1 MAEKNIKISGIGDVT
16 REDFVRA
23 ITDPDK
29 FKEFADQ
36 QGWGNKRRQLAWN
49 SLHNY
54 AQGVQNGEI
63 NEINDMHQVVDDTGA
78 RTNKQE
84 KYNWIGSKFDANGAT
99 AAFMNQIAKGMQT
112 ASKPA
117 DKSLKS
123 IPSITSYLNQQ
134 WFGSNNPDW
143 ELFQKNDTLTNGVYG
158 IANRSAKIKEGLT
171 KYKNELTTN
180 GAQYNWDGV
189 DKDALYKNLD
199 AAIASSNVATYAPL
213 GITSDYISNAL
224 ATKDLS
230 TTQEQSS
237 ENDQASPSQNSNS
250 EGITDEQLLA
260 LESNKDLADLAQ
272 ANPAKRAEYIAQARE
287 RLANQI
293 TLSEQEAQRNTRAY
307 QDKIAA
313 QKQQQY
319 NQEMLNWYNSQTFKP
334 EYTAQLGSS
343 YVGTPGGGAVSTYLD
358 SLNFSD
364 KDFEMNSPRTISA
377 IATSTKFKKPEIRTV
392 KTNLGSQTVT
402 LNNKLDVLAYMLQ
415 FNAKNNPNFKRYF
428 TDVSS
433 AAGKSAGS
441 IYRINA
447 LKGADGSYVY
457 VRRNGNNYEFYRS
470 KPMDILYKEHLARK
484 HKLGGVITKFQQG
497 GAAAYN
503 AKLKQRQQ
511 QVQKAKEQQIQ
522 SQPQQ
527 PPLGR
532 SSIKSMGKNTNTLTT
547 ADKIAIGAA
556 ATDFLA
562 SFTAN
567 PIANGAGTLLTT
579 GADIASDI
587 SHGASFG
594 QAAGNAA
601 MNLGMG
607 LIGFIPG
614 LGTATKA
621 KKLKKILQVSSGAV
635 QAYFIANNFNE
646 GVKSLGKVLDGSAT
660 VQDYKNLIYGL
671 QGAKGASNSVI
682 NAAKRRGAAK
692 VIKELPDKFNAGE
705 AKYTFKNNGKETQRL
720 TQAQVKELQEKGSE
734 GVSDE
739 IKQLLN
745 GVAVKPS
752 KTIETKLGISWTKKQ
767 KPIEY
772 QYKPKGEIQ
781 KLLDDLQIQSQK
793 SSMWNPGRQ
802 DYLSMTS
809 EHNWSLPSISIGLG
823 KNSTKEVIKRGKQSS
838 KPNTTPESQP
848 TITNNPEKPLQ
859 THTITPEQ
867 QKKDIE
873 LLRKR
878 FMSEEPLPIDNATRK
893 AYEHYR
899 KRPMTDQ
906 EIKDLEAEQQIKRFM
921 RNYRKQYKPQ
931 DQVYAERRD
940 ALQKDLSERKALA
953 EDLANAQQEV
963 EQARAYTQSKIRWDE
978 GEAMAKKLPVPSARV
993 IVTPES
999 VRTQVNRQFAM
1010 SWVPDKRKPAL
1021 KGAARAKKQAM
1032 YQNLFQPPAV
1042 RQGTGSPVQHTT
1054 RKSLERLQK
1063 MQDAVQQEFLER
1075 QRKQNAI
1082 ILSPTESRQGMYQQ
1096 MFSPVLTNL
1105 DNQGRASGLRAK
1117 PSKADVKSVK
1127 SSEYKQQQKQSRQQ
1141 KATEVM
1147 EAFGNTKNNNTKG
1160 HNKNTNLPHK
1170 QSNKKKKTSRDNN
1183 IKRRQDGGVLYD
1195 YEFLKSV
1202 HAFKQGGV
1210 IKAQGGVK
1218 LNNIWAGK
1226 NQNYGYNTYLN
1237 RIFGNQDVLSWMR
1250 THYVGDNATKQYA
1263 DYVMKNVNDRN
1274 TYGVNNY
1281 NNDSTYV
1288 ANKGINT
1295 FNTGYQ
1301 NAGNTLNYILFGNN
1315 TKDYTDKKGVAYGLI
1330 NFTRPA
1336 KALATGDSYNADPSK
1351 AYIDNALGLQTYSR
1365 VASLTD
1371 PGIKTGGF
1379 GDWGKYWKEQGN
1391 TGAYYYIAPGDTSG
1405 KGQWIPTKDKTLN
1418 GYQDFEAALQETP
1431 KKDGSVT
1438 NPDIG
1443 KKSIFDKGKEYL
1455 SKLTSNPGN
1464 LYNVVETGKYLL
1476 ANKATNDIFKIKAP
1490 NFVISPK
1497 HTSYQVMDNLAQQ
1510 NAYHNRAAETVNQTS
1525 RPLTSSG
1532 QLQTAAQQESMN
1544 NANKLYLQ
1552 GNIERNTWLESQKQQ
1567 SNHAGLYN
1575 MESAVDTANAN
1586 AKQAYATRMLNEYQD
1601 PRDRL
1606 RALAT
1611 NRQNWINAL
1620 EKFNVI
1626 DPYVER
1632 KNAQQQYGLA
1642 KAQWDYQNDADVLK
1656 ASQDYQALLR
1666 QHQNDLNFN
1675 AWDTA
1680 QYKALIDAQKKAGA
1694 KYYNNMYQV
1703 YGINNPGFKYSTPTY
1718 KKKGGKFEDISKF
1731 NTKEF
1736 YNTVR
1741 HSINTA
1747 TKQGGDLGKLINTL
1761 FKKSNKK

>member
-16 REDFVRA
+16 RADFVRA

-63 NEINDMHQVVDDTGA
+63 NEINDMHQIVDDTGA

-112 ASKPA
+112 ATKPA

-123 IPSITSYLNQQ
+123 IPSVTSYLNQQ

-143 ELFQKNDTLTNGVYG
+143 KLFQKNDTLTNGVYG

-213 GITSDYISNAL
+213 GITSDYINNAL
-224 ATKDLS
+224 ATRDLS
-230 TTQEQSS
+230 ITVSDTDSTQTQTTEDDPTRGFSEEELARYNTMTPEQ
-237 ENDQASPSQNSNS
+237 
-250 EGITDEQLLA
+250 
-260 LESNKDLADLAQ
+260 
-272 ANPAKRAEYIAQARE
+272 
-287 RLANQI
+287 
-293 TLSEQEAQRNTRAY
+293 
-307 QDKIAA
+307 
-313 QKQQQY
+313 QQQY
-319 NQEMLNWYNSQTFKP
+319 LAQRQQIINLNNEEALAKNQAAIDATSKRREDEAFENWLKTNGYYSPKAQASSYVSSRLAQSSMVDSKGKKIEGPAVKSSKEFDKATNINKFSDQEWDNFIHGDLTSDIHEAYSLKNADRHTTSGIVPIKSKLDWINYNYEWLLDTGKLNNI
-334 EYTAQLGSS
+334 GDDVSS
-343 YVGTPGGGAVSTYLD
+343 YVGASKGTVWRLKNSKRNSDGTY
-358 SLNFSD
+358 
-364 KDFEMNSPRTISA
+364 M
-377 IATSTKFKKPEIRTV
+377 
-392 KTNLGSQTVT
+392 
-402 LNNKLDVLAYMLQ
+402 YMR
-415 FNAKNNPNFKRYF
+415 KR
-428 TDVSS
+428 
-433 AAGKSAGS
+433 
-441 IYRINA
+441 
-447 LKGADGSYVY
+447 
-457 VRRNGNNYEFYRS
+457 GNNLEFYRS
-470 KPMDILYKEHLARK
+470 KSWGDLRNNEYKKYISK
-484 HKLGGVITKFQQG
+484 HQWGGIFGNQ
-497 GAAAYN
+497 
-503 AKLKQRQQ
+503 AKLREQYSKDLKARQDAIKKQ
-511 QVQKAKEQQIQ
+511 KIQ

-527 PPLGR
+527 VPFGR
-532 SSIKSMGKNTNTLTT
+532 SSVKSMGKNTNTLTT

-556 ATDFLA
+556 AADFLA

-567 PIANGAGTLLTT
+567 PIANGTGTILTT
-579 GADIASDI
+579 GADLASDI

-671 QGAKGASNSVI
+671 QGAKGAVSSMANTI
-682 NAAKRRGAAK
+682 KRRGAAK
-692 VIKELPDKFNAGE
+692 AIKELPDKFNAGE
-705 AKYTFKNNGKETQRL
+705 ARYTFKSDGKETQRL

-734 GVSDE
+734 GVSNE

-745 GVAVKPS
+745 GIVVKPS
-752 KTIETKLGISWTKKQ
+752 KTIKTKLGSITWTKKQ

-772 QYKPKGEIQ
+772 QYKPKEEIQ

-793 SSMWNPGRQ
+793 SSMLNPGRQ

-823 KNSTKEVIKRGKQSS
+823 KNSVKEVIKRGKQSP
-838 KPNTTPESQP
+838 KPNVTTESQS
-848 TITNNPEKPLQ
+848 TIINNTEKPLQ
-859 THTITPEQ
+859 THNITPEQ
-867 QKKDIE
+867 QA
-873 LLRKR
+873 KR
-878 FMSEEPLPIDNATRK
+878 FMQ
-893 AYEHYR
+893 
-899 KRPMTDQ
+899 DQ
-906 EIKDLEAEQQIKRFM
+906 YKQQ
-921 RNYRKQYKPQ
+921 KPQ
-931 DQVYAERRD
+931 DQIYAERRD
-940 ALQKDLSERKALA
+940 ALQKDLSERKSLA
-953 EDLANAQQEV
+953 KDLADAQQE
-963 EQARAYTQSKIRWDE
+963 I
-978 GEAMAKKLPVPSARV
+978 
-993 IVTPES
+993 
-999 VRTQVNRQFAM
+999 
-1010 SWVPDKRKPAL
+1010 
-1021 KGAARAKKQAM
+1021 KQAM
-1032 YQNLFQPPAV
+1032 QERLFPPLAE
-1042 RQGTGSPVQHTT
+1042 RQGTGSAVQHTT
-1054 RKSLERLQK
+1054 RKSLERRRK
-1063 MQDAVQQEFLER
+1063 MQNAVQQEFLER

-1096 MFSPVLTNL
+1096 LFSPVLANL
-1105 DNQGRASGLRAK
+1105 DSQGRASGLRAK
-1117 PSKADVKSVK
+1117 PSRADVKSIK

-1141 KATEVM
+1141 KALEVM
-1147 EAFGNTKNNNTKG
+1147 EAFSNTKSNNTKG

-1202 HAFKQGGV
+1202 HAFKQGGI
-1210 IKAQGGVK
+1210 IKAQ
-1218 LNNIWAGK
+1218 
-1226 NQNYGYNTYLN
+1226 
-1237 RIFGNQDVLSWMR
+1237 S
-1250 THYVGDNATKQYA
+1250 
-1263 DYVMKNVNDRN
+1263 
-1274 TYGVNNY
+1274 
-1281 NNDSTYV
+1281 
-1288 ANKGINT
+1288 
-1295 FNTGYQ
+1295 
-1301 NAGNTLNYILFGNN
+1301 
-1315 TKDYTDKKGVAYGLI
+1315 
-1330 NFTRPA
+1330 
-1336 KALATGDSYNADPSK
+1336 
-1351 AYIDNALGLQTYSR
+1351 
-1365 VASLTD
+1365 
-1371 PGIKTGGF
+1371 GIKTGVKVNPKTTWFDAVWSQNVNHILRGLSDNNYYTWLNSMQDKHGDLHKNAGTNF
-1379 GDWGKYWKEQGN
+1379 QTTPYNDKSVGDYQNLYKTGYNGEWKDNNVGYNSLGIMHAQNLGRYDLYGNTKRTSGDWNIDANHRYKTDSSYSQITDDRRLLGRKGDFTDEQLASVTEAFKNKGYNFALGKN
-1391 TGAYYYIAPGDTSG
+1391 DYYYLSPIEKSE
-1405 KGQWIPTKDKTLN
+1405 QN
-1418 GYQDFEAALQETP
+1418 QNTP

-1455 SKLTSNPGN
+1455 AKLTSNPGN
-1464 LYNVVETGKYLL
+1464 LYNAVETGKYLL

-1490 NFVISPK
+1490 NYVISPK
-1497 HTSYQVMDNLAQQ
+1497 YTSYQVMDNLAQQ
-1510 NAYHNRAAETVNQTS
+1510 NAYHNRAAETMNQTS

-1552 GNIERNTWLESQKQQ
+1552 GNAERNTWLEGQKQQ
-1567 SNHAGLYN
+1567 SYKAGLYN

-1586 AKQAYATRMLNEYQD
+1586 AQQAYKTRMLNEYKD
-1601 PRDRL
+1601 PRDRA

-1620 EKFNVI
+1620 EEFNVI

-1642 KAQWDYQNDADVLK
+1642 KAQWDYQNDAKVLLAQQK
-1656 ASQDYQALLR
+1656 YQQLLR

-1675 AWDTA
+1675 AYDTDE
-1680 QYKALIDAQKKAGA
+1680 YRALVEAQKEAEA

-1703 YGINNPGFKYSTPTY
+1703 YGISNPGFKY
-1718 KKKGGKFEDISKF
+1718 KKGGKFEDISKF

-1736 YNTVR
+1736 YNTIR

-1747 TKQGGDLGKLINTL
+1747 TKQSGDLSKLINTL

>member
-16 REDFVRA
+16 RADFVRA

-63 NEINDMHQVVDDTGA
+63 NEINDMHQIVDDTGA

-123 IPSITSYLNQQ
+123 IPSVTSYLNQQ

-158 IANRSAKIKEGLT
+158 IANRTTKIKEGLT

-213 GITSDYISNAL
+213 GITSDYINNAL

-237 ENDQASPSQNSNS
+237 ENNQASAGQNPNS
-250 EGITDEQLLA
+250 EGLTDEQLLS

-343 YVGTPGGGAVSTYLD
+343 YVGDPGGGAGSDYLD

-364 KDFEMNSPRTISA
+364 KDFELNSPRTISS

-392 KTNLGSQTVT
+392 KTNLGNQTIT

-415 FNAKNNPNFKRYF
+415 YNAKHNPNFKRYF

-447 LKGADGSYVY
+447 LKGTDGSYVY
-457 VRRNGNNYEFYRS
+457 IRKNGNNYEFYRS
-470 KPMDILYKEHLARK
+470 KPMNILYKEHLARN
-484 HKLGGVITKFQQG
+484 HKLGGIITKFQQG
-497 GAAAYN
+497 GVAAYK
-503 AKLKQRQQ
+503 AILKQRQQ
-511 QVQKAKEQQIQ
+511 QIQKAKEQQIQ

-527 PPLGR
+527 VPFGR
-532 SSIKSMGKNTNTLTT
+532 SSVKSMGKNTNTLTT

-556 ATDFLA
+556 AADFLA

-567 PIANGAGTLLTT
+567 PITNGAGTILTT
-579 GADIASDI
+579 GADLASDI
-587 SHGASFG
+587 SHGASLG

-601 MNLGMG
+601 INLGMG

-646 GVKSLGKVLDGSAT
+646 GVKSLSKVLDGSAS

-671 QGAKGASNSVI
+671 QGVKGASNSII
-682 NAAKRRGAAK
+682 NTAKRRGAAK

-705 AKYTFKNNGKETQRL
+705 ARYTFKSNGKETQRL

-734 GVSDE
+734 GVSDK

-745 GVAVKPS
+745 GVIVKPS
-752 KTIETKLGISWTKKQ
+752 KTINTKLGVSWTKKQ
-767 KPIEY
+767 NPIEY
-772 QYKPKGEIQ
+772 QYKSKGEIQ

-809 EHNWSLPSISIGLG
+809 EHNWSLPSISIDLG
-823 KNSTKEVIKRGKQSS
+823 KNSVKEVVKRGKQSP
-838 KPNTTPESQP
+838 KPNATPESQP

-859 THTITPEQ
+859 TYNITPEQ
-867 QKKDIE
+867 QKRDIE

-878 FMSEEPLPIDNATRK
+878 FTSNEPLPIDNATRK

-899 KRPMTDQ
+899 KRPITDQ
-906 EIKDLEAEQQIKRFM
+906 EIIELEKEQRAKRSKRSALLFTQEDD
-921 RNYRKQYKPQ
+921 Y
-931 DQVYAERRD
+931 VARRI

-953 EDLANAQQEV
+953 EDLANAQREIKQAKANTQVKINLAEGN
-963 EQARAYTQSKIRWDE
+963 ARAKD
-978 GEAMAKKLPVPSARV
+978 LPIPSARV

-999 VRTQVNRQFAM
+999 VRAQANREFALN
-1010 SWVPDKRKPAL
+1010 WKPIEFKPEL
-1021 KGAARAKKQAM
+1021 KGAARSKKQAM
-1032 YQNLFQPPAV
+1032 YERIFQMPLAE
-1042 RQGTGSPVQHTT
+1042 RQGTGSAVQHTT
-1054 RKSLERLQK
+1054 RKSLERRRK
-1063 MQDAVQQEFLER
+1063 MQNAVQQEFLER

-1096 MFSPVLTNL
+1096 MFSPILTNL
-1105 DNQGRASGLRAK
+1105 DNQARAMGLRAK
-1117 PSKADVKSVK
+1117 PSKADVKSTK
-1127 SSEYKQQQKQSRQQ
+1127 SSEYKQQQKQNRQQ
-1141 KATEVM
+1141 KASEVM
-1147 EAFGNTKNNNTKG
+1147 EAFGNTKSNNTKG

-1202 HAFKQGGV
+1202 HAFKRGGV
-1210 IKAQGGVK
+1210 IKAQGG
-1218 LNNIWAGK
+1218 
-1226 NQNYGYNTYLN
+1226 
-1237 RIFGNQDVLSWMR
+1237 
-1250 THYVGDNATKQYA
+1250 
-1263 DYVMKNVNDRN
+1263 
-1274 TYGVNNY
+1274 
-1281 NNDSTYV
+1281 
-1288 ANKGINT
+1288 
-1295 FNTGYQ
+1295 
-1301 NAGNTLNYILFGNN
+1301 
-1315 TKDYTDKKGVAYGLI
+1315 
-1330 NFTRPA
+1330 
-1336 KALATGDSYNADPSK
+1336 
-1351 AYIDNALGLQTYSR
+1351 
-1365 VASLTD
+1365 
-1371 PGIKTGGF
+1371 IKTGVKVNPKTTWFDAVWSQNVNHILRGLSDDKYYTWLNSMQDKHGDLHKNAGSNF
-1379 GDWGKYWKEQGN
+1379 QTTPYNDKSVGDYQNLYKTGYNGEWKDNNIGYNSLGIMHAQNLGRYDLYGNTKRTSGDWNIDANNRYKTDSSYSQITDDRRLLGRKGDFTDEQLASVIEAFKNKGYNFALGKN
-1391 TGAYYYIAPGDTSG
+1391 DYYYLSPIEKSEQNQNT
-1405 KGQWIPTKDKTLN
+1405 T
-1418 GYQDFEAALQETP
+1418 

-1455 SKLTSNPGN
+1455 AKLTSNPGN
-1464 LYNVVETGKYLL
+1464 LYNAVETGKYLL

-1490 NFVISPK
+1490 NYVISPK

-1510 NAYHNRAAETVNQTS
+1510 NAYHSKAAETMNQTS
-1525 RPLTSSG
+1525 RPLISSG
-1532 QLQTAAQQESMN
+1532 QLQIAAQQESMN

-1552 GNIERNTWLESQKQQ
+1552 GNIERNTWLEGQKQQ
-1567 SNHAGLYN
+1567 SYKAGLYN

-1586 AKQAYATRMLNEYQD
+1586 AQQAYKTRMLNEYQD
-1601 PRDRL
+1601 PRDRA

-1620 EKFNVI
+1620 EKFNI
-1626 DPYVER
+1626 MDPYVER

-1642 KAQWDYQNDADVLK
+1642 KAQWNYQNDTKVLLAQQK
-1656 ASQDYQALLR
+1656 YQQLLR

-1675 AWDTA
+1675 AYDTDE
-1680 QYKALIDAQKKAGA
+1680 YRALVEAQKEAGA
-1694 KYYNNMYQV
+1694 RYYNDMYQV
-1703 YGINNPGFKYSTPTY
+1703 YGISNPGFKYSTPLFQ
-1718 KKKGGKFEDISKF
+1718 KKGGKFEDISKF
-1731 NTKEF
+1731 NTREF
-1736 YNTVR
+1736 YNTIR

-1747 TKQGGDLGKLINTL
+1747 TKQSGDLSKLINTL

>member
-16 REDFVRA
+16 RADFVRA

-63 NEINDMHQVVDDTGA
+63 NEINDMHQIVDDTGA

-112 ASKPA
+112 ATKPA

-230 TTQEQSS
+230 TMVA
-237 ENDQASPSQNSNS
+237 D
-250 EGITDEQLLA
+250 TDIGSVQ
-260 LESNKDLADLAQ
+260 AQ
-272 ANPAKRAEYIAQARE
+272 ATDDPTRGFSEEELARY
-287 RLANQI
+287 N
-293 TLSEQEAQRNTRAY
+293 TMTPEQQQQYLAQRNAAISLNNEKFLAQNQADINRANKEKE
-307 QDKIAA
+307 DAA
-313 QKQQQY
+313 FK
-319 NQEMLNWYNSQTFKP
+319 NWLVTNGYYSPK
-334 EYTAQLGSS
+334 AQASS
-343 YVGTPGGGAVSTYLD
+343 YVPSRLAQSSMVDSKGKRLETPAVKNAGEFD
-358 SLNFSD
+358 KAVAINKFSD
-364 KDFEMNSPRTISA
+364 QEWDNFIHGDLTSDIPKAYALKNADIRRTTNGTVA
-377 IATSTKFKKPEIRTV
+377 IKSKLDWINYNYEWLLDTGR
-392 KTNLGSQTVT
+392 
-402 LNNKLDVLAYMLQ
+402 LNNIGD
-415 FNAKNNPNFKRYF
+415 
-428 TDVSS
+428 DVSGYVG
-433 AAGKSAGS
+433 APKGTVWK
-441 IYRINA
+441 
-447 LKGADGSYVY
+447 LKNSKRNSDGTYMY
-457 VRRNGNNYEFYRS
+457 MRKRGNNLEFYRS
-470 KPMDILYKEHLARK
+470 KSWGDLRNNEYKKYISKHQWGGIFGNQAKLREQYSKDLKARQDAIK
-484 HKLGGVITKFQQG
+484 KQQQINSVERTPLRGQRDPNKIKAGQRELGNLGQLTTSDYAQLGG
-497 GAAAYN
+497 
-503 AKLKQRQQ
+503 
-511 QVQKAKEQQIQ
+511 
-522 SQPQQ
+522 
-527 PPLGR
+527 
-532 SSIKSMGKNTNTLTT
+532 
-547 ADKIAIGAA
+547 
-556 ATDFLA
+556 
-562 SFTAN
+562 
-567 PIANGAGTLLTT
+567 
-579 GADIASDI
+579 IASDI
-587 SHGASFG
+587 ASTVASFFG
-594 QAAGNAA
+594 PAGTIAGAGLGLVGTTAHTFADIKDPSVSKGEVITNLGTNLLFDAAGAVPILGSYGKLAKLGRVGKALQNNAKLYKVILGTVTAPGIIQSAPNAA
-601 MNLGMG
+601 SAVKKLVTDPTTITADELRDLATAVSITSG
-607 LIGFIPG
+607 LTKVAPNHDKIRTTNPNYGQNVVVHTNKGKQTISAKDYESIMDKTKNPTMRARNEA
-614 LGTATKA
+614 LEAATK
-621 KKLKKILQVSSGAV
+621 
-635 QAYFIANNFNE
+635 
-646 GVKSLGKVLDGSAT
+646 VKGIQFDNGIFHNYAPW
-660 VQDYKNLIYGL
+660 
-671 QGAKGASNSVI
+671 AKGSRWEGAYGNFFGTKFISRFNNASD
-682 NAAKRRGAAK
+682 
-692 VIKELPDKFNAGE
+692 P
-705 AKYTFKNNGKETQRL
+705 
-720 TQAQVKELQEKGSE
+720 
-734 GVSDE
+734 
-739 IKQLLN
+739 
-745 GVAVKPS
+745 
-752 KTIETKLGISWTKKQ
+752 ETKYIFRPATNTEQ
-767 KPIEY
+767 PKPA
-772 QYKPKGEIQ
+772 Q
-781 KLLDDLQIQSQK
+781 
-793 SSMWNPGRQ
+793 N
-802 DYLSMTS
+802 
-809 EHNWSLPSISIGLG
+809 
-823 KNSTKEVIKRGKQSS
+823 
-838 KPNTTPESQP
+838 QP
-848 TITNNPEKPLQ
+848 TIINNPEKPLQ

-878 FMSEEPLPIDNATRK
+878 FTSNEPLPIDNATRK

-906 EIKDLEAEQQIKRFM
+906 EIKDLEAEQQAKRFM
-921 RNYRKQYKPQ
+921 RDLYKQQKSQ
-931 DQVYAERRD
+931 DQIYAERRD
-940 ALQKDLSERKALA
+940 ALQKDISERKSLA
-953 EDLANAQQEV
+953 KDLADAQRRINIAQGNT
-963 EQARAYTQSKIRWDE
+963 RAKD
-978 GEAMAKKLPVPSARV
+978 LPVPSARV

-1032 YQNLFQPPAV
+1032 YQKLFQPLAV
-1042 RQGTGSPVQHTT
+1042 RQGTGSAIQHTT
-1054 RKSLERLQK
+1054 RKSLERRRK
-1063 MQDAVQQEFLER
+1063 MQNAVQQEFLER

-1105 DNQGRASGLRAK
+1105 DSQARAMGLRAK
-1117 PSKADVKSVK
+1117 PSRADVKSTK

-1141 KATEVM
+1141 KASEVM
-1147 EAFGNTKNNNTKG
+1147 EAFGNTKSNNTKG

-1183 IKRRQDGGVLYD
+1183 IKRRQDGGILYD

-1202 HAFKQGGV
+1202 HAFKQGGI
-1210 IKAQGGVK
+1210 IKAQ
-1218 LNNIWAGK
+1218 
-1226 NQNYGYNTYLN
+1226 
-1237 RIFGNQDVLSWMR
+1237 S
-1250 THYVGDNATKQYA
+1250 
-1263 DYVMKNVNDRN
+1263 
-1274 TYGVNNY
+1274 
-1281 NNDSTYV
+1281 
-1288 ANKGINT
+1288 
-1295 FNTGYQ
+1295 
-1301 NAGNTLNYILFGNN
+1301 
-1315 TKDYTDKKGVAYGLI
+1315 
-1330 NFTRPA
+1330 
-1336 KALATGDSYNADPSK
+1336 
-1351 AYIDNALGLQTYSR
+1351 
-1365 VASLTD
+1365 
-1371 PGIKTGGF
+1371 GIKTGVKVNPKTTWFDAVWSQNVNHILRGLSDNNYYIWLNSMQDKHGDLHKNAGTNF
-1379 GDWGKYWKEQGN
+1379 QTTPYNDKSVGDYQNLYKTGYSGEWKDNNVGYNSLGIMHAQNLGRYDLYGNTKRTSGDWNIDANHRYKTDSSYSQITDDRRLLGRKGDFTDEQLASVTEAFKNKGYNFALGKN
-1391 TGAYYYIAPGDTSG
+1391 DYYYLSPIKKSE
-1405 KGQWIPTKDKTLN
+1405 QN
-1418 GYQDFEAALQETP
+1418 QNTP

-1464 LYNVVETGKYLL
+1464 LYNAVETGKYLL

-1490 NFVISPK
+1490 NYVISPK
-1497 HTSYQVMDNLAQQ
+1497 YTSYQVMDNLAQQ
-1510 NAYHNRAAETVNQTS
+1510 NAYHNRAAETMNQTS

-1552 GNIERNTWLESQKQQ
+1552 GNAERNTWLEGQKQQ
-1567 SNHAGLYN
+1567 SYKAGLYN

-1586 AKQAYATRMLNEYQD
+1586 AQQAYKTRMLNEYQD
-1601 PRDRL
+1601 PRDRA

-1642 KAQWDYQNDADVLK
+1642 KAQWDYQNDTDVLAAQQK
-1656 ASQDYQALLR
+1656 YQQLLR

-1675 AWDTA
+1675 AYGTNE
-1680 QYKALIDAQKKAGA
+1680 YKDLVNKQKIAGA

-1703 YGINNPGFKYSTPTY
+1703 YGISNPGFKY
-1718 KKKGGKFEDISKF
+1718 KKGGKFEDISKF

-1736 YNTVR
+1736 YNTIR

-1747 TKQGGDLGKLINTL
+1747 TKQSGDLSKLINTL

>member
-16 REDFVRA
+16 RADFVRA

-63 NEINDMHQVVDDTGA
+63 NEINDMHQIVDDTGA

-112 ASKPA
+112 DSKSA
-117 DKSLKS
+117 NKSLKS
-123 IPSITSYLNQQ
+123 IPSVTSYLNQQ
-134 WFGSNNPDW
+134 WFGSNSPDW

-213 GITSDYISNAL
+213 GITSDYINNAL

-230 TTQEQSS
+230 TIVAEADTDSTQAQTADDPTRGFSEEELARYNTMTPEQ
-237 ENDQASPSQNSNS
+237 QQ
-250 EGITDEQLLA
+250 QYL
-260 LESNKDLADLAQ
+260 
-272 ANPAKRAEYIAQARE
+272 
-287 RLANQI
+287 
-293 TLSEQEAQRNTRAY
+293 AQRNAAINLNNEKFLAQNQADIDRANKEKEDTAFKNWLVANGY
-307 QDKIAA
+307 YSPKA
-313 QKQQQY
+313 QA
-319 NQEMLNWYNSQTFKP
+319 T
-334 EYTAQLGSS
+334 S
-343 YVGTPGGGAVSTYLD
+343 YVPSRLVQSSMVDSKGKKIVGPAVKSGKEFD
-358 SLNFSD
+358 KAADINNFSD
-364 KDFEMNSPRTISA
+364 EQWDNFIHADLTPDIHKVYA
-377 IATSTKFKKPEIRTV
+377 
-392 KTNLGSQTVT
+392 
-402 LNNKLDVLAYMLQ
+402 LNNADRHTTSGIVPIKSKLDWINYNYEWLL
-415 FNAKNNPNFKRYF
+415 NTGKLNNIGD
-428 TDVSS
+428 DVSD
-433 AAGKSAGS
+433 
-441 IYRINA
+441 YVNA
-447 LKGADGSYVY
+447 PKGTVWRLKNSKRSSDGTYMY
-457 VRRNGNNYEFYRS
+457 MRKRGNNLEFYRS
-470 KPMDILYKEHLARK
+470 KSWSDLRNNEYKKYISKHQWGGIFGNQAKLREQYSKDLKARQDAIKSQKNLQQANSIERTPLRDQRDSNKIKAGQRELGNLGQLTATDRFQIAGIFTDIGSTVSSFFGPAGNLIGAGAGLAGTGLHAIADFNDPSVSKAEAFTNLGANLLFDAAGAVPILGSYGKLAKLGRVGRALQNNARLYKLVLGAVTAPGIIQAAPNAASAIKKLVTKPTTITADELRDLSTAVSIATGMIKVAPNHNKVRTTNPNYGQNVVVHTNKGKQTISAKDYESIMDKTKNPTMRARNEALAATTKVDGIQFDNGIFHNYAPFAR
-484 HKLGGVITKFQQG
+484 GSFWEGAYGNFFGTKFISRFN
-497 GAAAYN
+497 N
-503 AKLKQRQQ
+503 ALDPETKYIFRPAKSLKHQNS
-511 QVQKAKEQQIQ
+511 KTSK
-522 SQPQQ
+522 P
-527 PPLGR
+527 
-532 SSIKSMGKNTNTLTT
+532 
-547 ADKIAIGAA
+547 
-556 ATDFLA
+556 
-562 SFTAN
+562 
-567 PIANGAGTLLTT
+567 TT
-579 GADIASDI
+579 G
-587 SHGASFG
+587 
-594 QAAGNAA
+594 
-601 MNLGMG
+601 
-607 LIGFIPG
+607 
-614 LGTATKA
+614 
-621 KKLKKILQVSSGAV
+621 
-635 QAYFIANNFNE
+635 
-646 GVKSLGKVLDGSAT
+646 
-660 VQDYKNLIYGL
+660 QDK
-671 QGAKGASNSVI
+671 
-682 NAAKRRGAAK
+682 
-692 VIKELPDKFNAGE
+692 P
-705 AKYTFKNNGKETQRL
+705 TQ
-720 TQAQVKELQEKGSE
+720 
-734 GVSDE
+734 
-739 IKQLLN
+739 N
-745 GVAVKPS
+745 
-752 KTIETKLGISWTKKQ
+752 
-767 KPIEY
+767 
-772 QYKPKGEIQ
+772 
-781 KLLDDLQIQSQK
+781 
-793 SSMWNPGRQ
+793 
-802 DYLSMTS
+802 
-809 EHNWSLPSISIGLG
+809 
-823 KNSTKEVIKRGKQSS
+823 
-838 KPNTTPESQP
+838 QP

-859 THTITPEQ
+859 THNITPEQ

-878 FMSEEPLPIDNATRK
+878 FMSDEPLPIDNATRK

-906 EIKDLEAEQQIKRFM
+906 EIKDLEAEQQAKRFM
-921 RNYRKQYKPQ
+921 RDLYKQQKPQ
-931 DQVYAERRD
+931 DQIYAERRD

-953 EDLANAQQEV
+953 KDLADAQRRINIAQGNT
-963 EQARAYTQSKIRWDE
+963 RAKD
-978 GEAMAKKLPVPSARV
+978 LPVPSARV

-999 VRTQVNRQFAM
+999 VRTQINRQFAM

-1042 RQGTGSPVQHTT
+1042 RQGTGSAVQHTT
-1054 RKSLERLQK
+1054 RKSLERRRK
-1063 MQDAVQQEFLER
+1063 MQNAVQQEFLER

-1096 MFSPVLTNL
+1096 MFSPILTNL
-1105 DNQGRASGLRAK
+1105 DNQARAMGLRAK
-1117 PSKADVKSVK
+1117 PSKADIKSTK

-1141 KATEVM
+1141 KASEVM
-1147 EAFGNTKNNNTKG
+1147 EAFGNTKSNNTKG

-1202 HAFKQGGV
+1202 HAFKQGGI
-1210 IKAQGGVK
+1210 IKAKGGVR

-1226 NQNYGYNTYLN
+1226 NQDYGYNTYLN

-1274 TYGVNNY
+1274 TYGINNY
-1281 NNDSTYV
+1281 NNNSTYV
-1288 ANKGINT
+1288 ANEGINT

-1301 NAGNTLNYILFGNN
+1301 NAGNTLNYTLFGNN
-1315 TKDYTDKKGVAYGLI
+1315 TKDYTDKKGVAYSLI
-1330 NFTRPA
+1330 NFTRPD

-1371 PGIKTGGF
+1371 SGIKAGGF

-1405 KGQWIPTKDKTLN
+1405 KGQWIPTNDKTLN
-1418 GYQDFEAALQETP
+1418 GYQDFEAAPQETP

-1438 NPDIG
+1438 NPNIG

-1455 SKLTSNPGN
+1455 AKLTSNPGN
-1464 LYNVVETGKYLL
+1464 LYNAVETGKYLL

-1490 NFVISPK
+1490 NYVISPK

-1510 NAYHNRAAETVNQTS
+1510 NAYHSKAAETMNQTS

-1552 GNIERNTWLESQKQQ
+1552 GNAERNTWLEGQKQQ
-1567 SNHAGLYN
+1567 SYKAGLYN
-1575 MESAVDTANAN
+1575 MESAIDTANAN
-1586 AKQAYATRMLNEYQD
+1586 AQQAYKTRMLNEYQD
-1601 PRDRL
+1601 PRDRA

-1620 EKFNVI
+1620 EKFNII

-1642 KAQWDYQNDADVLK
+1642 KAQWDYQNDANVLAAQQK
-1656 ASQDYQALLR
+1656 YQQLLR

-1675 AWDTA
+1675 AYDTDEYRNLITA
-1680 QYKALIDAQKKAGA
+1680 QKEAGA

-1703 YGINNPGFKYSTPTY
+1703 YGINNPGFKY
-1718 KKKGGKFEDISKF
+1718 KKGGKFEDISKF

-1736 YNTVR
+1736 YNTIR

-1747 TKQGGDLGKLINTL
+1747 TKQSGDLSKLINTL

>member
-16 REDFVRA
+16 RADFVRA

-63 NEINDMHQVVDDTGA
+63 NEINDMHQIVDDTGA

-123 IPSITSYLNQQ
+123 IPSVTSYLNQQ

-230 TTQEQSS
+230 TMVSDADTGSAQTQSTEDDPTKGFSEEELARYNTMTPEQ
-237 ENDQASPSQNSNS
+237 
-250 EGITDEQLLA
+250 
-260 LESNKDLADLAQ
+260 
-272 ANPAKRAEYIAQARE
+272 
-287 RLANQI
+287 
-293 TLSEQEAQRNTRAY
+293 
-307 QDKIAA
+307 
-313 QKQQQY
+313 QQQY
-319 NQEMLNWYNSQTFKP
+319 LAQRQQIINLNNEEALTKNQTEIDAANKRREDEAFENWLKTNGYYSPK
-334 EYTAQLGSS
+334 AQASS
-343 YVGTPGGGAVSTYLD
+343 YVPSRLAQSSMVDSKGKRLEGPAVKSGKEFDKATNINSFTPQEWDNFIHGDLTSDIHNTY
-358 SLNFSD
+358 SLKNAD
-364 KDFEMNSPRTISA
+364 RHTTNGNVA
-377 IATSTKFKKPEIRTV
+377 IKS
-392 KTNLGSQTVT
+392 
-402 LNNKLDVLAYMLQ
+402 KLDWLNY
-415 FNAKNNPNFKRYF
+415 NFQQLLDTGKLNEIGD
-428 TDVSS
+428 DVSS
-433 AAGKSAGS
+433 YIGVSKGTVW
-441 IYRINA
+441 R
-447 LKGADGSYVY
+447 LKNSKRNSDGTYMY
-457 VRRNGNNYEFYRS
+457 MRKRGNNLEFYRS
-470 KPMDILYKEHLARK
+470 KSWGDLRNNEYKKHISKHQWGGGISSGQAKLREQYSKDLKARQDAIKSQKKMQQANSIERTPLRDQRDPNRIKAGQRELGNLGQLTGTDKLQIAGIFADIGSTVSSFAGPAGNLIGAGAGVVGTGLHAAADFNDPSVSKAEAFTNLGANLLFDAAGVVPILGSYGKLAKLGRVGRALQNNARLYKLVLGTVTAPGIIQAAPNAANAIK
-484 HKLGGVITKFQQG
+484 KLVTKPTT
-497 GAAAYN
+497 
-503 AKLKQRQQ
+503 
-511 QVQKAKEQQIQ
+511 I
-522 SQPQQ
+522 
-527 PPLGR
+527 
-532 SSIKSMGKNTNTLTT
+532 T
-547 ADKIAIGAA
+547 ADELRDLSTAVSIATGMIKVAPNHDKIRTTNPNYGKDVIVHTNKGKQTIPAKQYEAMMDKTKNPTMRDRNEALEA
-556 ATDFLA
+556 ATKVKGIQFDNGIFHNYA
-562 SFTAN
+562 PSSNN
-567 PIANGAGTLLTT
+567 PLKLEGFYGKWGIVSRLGNTSDPETKYIFRPAKTL
-579 GADIASDI
+579 
-587 SHGASFG
+587 
-594 QAAGNAA
+594 
-601 MNLGMG
+601 
-607 LIGFIPG
+607 
-614 LGTATKA
+614 
-621 KKLKKILQVSSGAV
+621 
-635 QAYFIANNFNE
+635 
-646 GVKSLGKVLDGSAT
+646 
-660 VQDYKNLIYGL
+660 KN
-671 QGAKGASNSVI
+671 QN
-682 NAAKRRGAAK
+682 
-692 VIKELPDKFNAGE
+692 
-705 AKYTFKNNGKETQRL
+705 
-720 TQAQVKELQEKGSE
+720 
-734 GVSDE
+734 
-739 IKQLLN
+739 
-745 GVAVKPS
+745 S
-752 KTIETKLGISWTKKQ
+752 KTS
-767 KPIEY
+767 KPITG
-772 QYKPKGEIQ
+772 QDKPAQ
-781 KLLDDLQIQSQK
+781 
-793 SSMWNPGRQ
+793 N
-802 DYLSMTS
+802 
-809 EHNWSLPSISIGLG
+809 
-823 KNSTKEVIKRGKQSS
+823 
-838 KPNTTPESQP
+838 QP

-859 THTITPEQ
+859 THNITPEQ
-867 QKKDIE
+867 QKRDIE

-878 FMSEEPLPIDNATRK
+878 FMSDKPLPIDNATRK

-906 EIKDLEAEQQIKRFM
+906 EIKDLEAEQQSKRFM
-921 RNYRKQYKPQ
+921 RDLYKQQKPQ
-931 DQVYAERRD
+931 DQIYAERRD
-940 ALQKDLSERKALA
+940 ALQKDLYERKSLA
-953 EDLANAQQEV
+953 KDLADAQQEIKQAKANTQFKINLA
-963 EQARAYTQSKIRWDE
+963 EGNARAKD
-978 GEAMAKKLPVPSARV
+978 LPVPSARV

-999 VRTQVNRQFAM
+999 VRTQANREFALN
-1010 SWVPDKRKPAL
+1010 WKPIEFKPEL
-1021 KGAARAKKQAM
+1021 KGAARSKKQAM
-1032 YQNLFQPPAV
+1032 YERLFPPFAE
-1042 RQGTGSPVQHTT
+1042 RQGTGSAIQHTT
-1054 RKSLERLQK
+1054 RKSLERRQK
-1063 MQDAVQQEFLER
+1063 MQNAVQQEFLER
-1075 QRKQNAI
+1075 QRRQNAI

-1105 DNQGRASGLRAK
+1105 DSQSRASGLRAK
-1117 PSKADVKSVK
+1117 PSRTDVKSVK

-1141 KATEVM
+1141 KASEVM
-1147 EAFGNTKNNNTKG
+1147 EAFGNTKSNNTKG

-1226 NQNYGYNTYLN
+1226 NQDYGYNTYLN
-1237 RIFGNQDVLSWMR
+1237 KYFNNQDVLAWMR
-1250 THYVGDNATKQYA
+1250 THYVGDDATKQYA
-1263 DYVMKNVNDRN
+1263 NYVMKNVNDRN

-1295 FNTGYQ
+1295 FNIGYQ
-1301 NAGNTLNYILFGNN
+1301 NAGNTLNYTLFGNN

-1330 NFTRPA
+1330 NFTRPD
-1336 KALATGDSYNADPSK
+1336 KALATGDSYNANPSK

-1371 PGIKTGGF
+1371 SGIKAGGF

-1418 GYQDFEAALQETP
+1418 GYQDFEAAPQETP

-1438 NPDIG
+1438 TPGIG

-1455 SKLTSNPGN
+1455 AKLTSNPGN
-1464 LYNVVETGKYLL
+1464 LYNAVETGKYLL
-1476 ANKATNDIFKIKAP
+1476 ASKATNDIFKIKAP
-1490 NFVISPK
+1490 NYVISPK

-1510 NAYHNRAAETVNQTS
+1510 NAYHSKAAEAMNQTS

-1552 GNIERNTWLESQKQQ
+1552 GNAERNTWLEGQKQQ
-1567 SNHAGLYN
+1567 SYKAGLYN

-1586 AKQAYATRMLNEYQD
+1586 AQQAYKTRLINEYQD
-1601 PRDRL
+1601 PRDRI
-1606 RALAT
+1606 RGLAT

-1642 KAQWDYQNDADVLK
+1642 KAQWDYQNDAKVLLAQQK
-1656 ASQDYQALLR
+1656 YQQLLR

-1675 AWDTA
+1675 AYDTDE
-1680 QYKALIDAQKKAGA
+1680 YRALVEAQKEAGA
-1694 KYYNNMYQV
+1694 RYYNNMYQV
-1703 YGINNPGFKYSTPTY
+1703 YGISNPGFKY
-1718 KKKGGKFEDISKF
+1718 KKGGKFEDISKF

-1736 YNTVR
+1736 YNTIR

-1747 TKQGGDLGKLINTL
+1747 TKQSGDLSKLINTL

>member
-16 REDFVRA
+16 RADFVRA

-63 NEINDMHQVVDDTGA
+63 NEINDMHQIVDDTGA

-123 IPSITSYLNQQ
+123 IPSVTSYLNQQ

-143 ELFQKNDTLTNGVYG
+143 ELFQKNDTLTNGVYD

-230 TTQEQSS
+230 TMVSDADTGSAQTQSTEDDPTKGFSEEELARYNTMTPEQ
-237 ENDQASPSQNSNS
+237 
-250 EGITDEQLLA
+250 
-260 LESNKDLADLAQ
+260 
-272 ANPAKRAEYIAQARE
+272 
-287 RLANQI
+287 
-293 TLSEQEAQRNTRAY
+293 
-307 QDKIAA
+307 
-313 QKQQQY
+313 QQQY
-319 NQEMLNWYNSQTFKP
+319 LAQRQQIINLNNEEALTKNQAEIDAANKRREDEAFENWLKTNGYYSPK
-334 EYTAQLGSS
+334 AQASS
-343 YVGTPGGGAVSTYLD
+343 YVPSRLAQSSMVDSKGKRLEGPAVKSGKEFDKATNINSFTPQEWDNFIHGDLTSDIHNTY
-358 SLNFSD
+358 SLKNAD
-364 KDFEMNSPRTISA
+364 RHTTNGNVA
-377 IATSTKFKKPEIRTV
+377 IKS
-392 KTNLGSQTVT
+392 
-402 LNNKLDVLAYMLQ
+402 KLDWLNY
-415 FNAKNNPNFKRYF
+415 NFQQLLDTGKLNEIGD
-428 TDVSS
+428 DVSS
-433 AAGKSAGS
+433 YIGASKGTVW
-441 IYRINA
+441 R
-447 LKGADGSYVY
+447 LKNSKRNSDGTYMY
-457 VRRNGNNYEFYRS
+457 MRKRGNNLEFYRS
-470 KPMDILYKEHLARK
+470 KSWGDLRNNEYKKHISKHQWGGGISSGQAKLREQYSKDLKARQDAIKSQKKMQQANSIERTPLRDQRDPNRIKAGQRELGNLGQLTGTDKLQIAGIFADIGSTVSSFAGPAGNLIGAGAGVVGTGLHAAADFNDPSVSKAEAFTNLGANLLFDAAGVVPILGSYGKLAKLGRVGRALQNNARLYKLVLGTVTAPGIIQAAPNAANAIK
-484 HKLGGVITKFQQG
+484 KLVTKPTT
-497 GAAAYN
+497 
-503 AKLKQRQQ
+503 
-511 QVQKAKEQQIQ
+511 I
-522 SQPQQ
+522 
-527 PPLGR
+527 
-532 SSIKSMGKNTNTLTT
+532 T
-547 ADKIAIGAA
+547 ADELRDLSTAVSIATGMIKVAPNHDKIRTTNPNYGKDVIVHTNKGKQTIPAKQYEAMMDKTKNPTMRDRNEALEA
-556 ATDFLA
+556 ATKVKGIQFDNGIFHNYA
-562 SFTAN
+562 PSSNN
-567 PIANGAGTLLTT
+567 PFKLEGFYGKWGIVSRLGNTSDPETKYIFRPAKTL
-579 GADIASDI
+579 
-587 SHGASFG
+587 
-594 QAAGNAA
+594 
-601 MNLGMG
+601 
-607 LIGFIPG
+607 
-614 LGTATKA
+614 
-621 KKLKKILQVSSGAV
+621 
-635 QAYFIANNFNE
+635 
-646 GVKSLGKVLDGSAT
+646 
-660 VQDYKNLIYGL
+660 KN
-671 QGAKGASNSVI
+671 QN
-682 NAAKRRGAAK
+682 
-692 VIKELPDKFNAGE
+692 
-705 AKYTFKNNGKETQRL
+705 
-720 TQAQVKELQEKGSE
+720 
-734 GVSDE
+734 
-739 IKQLLN
+739 
-745 GVAVKPS
+745 S
-752 KTIETKLGISWTKKQ
+752 KTS
-767 KPIEY
+767 KPITG
-772 QYKPKGEIQ
+772 QDKPAQ
-781 KLLDDLQIQSQK
+781 
-793 SSMWNPGRQ
+793 N
-802 DYLSMTS
+802 
-809 EHNWSLPSISIGLG
+809 
-823 KNSTKEVIKRGKQSS
+823 
-838 KPNTTPESQP
+838 QP

-859 THTITPEQ
+859 THNITPEQ
-867 QKKDIE
+867 QKRDIE

-878 FMSEEPLPIDNATRK
+878 FMSDKPLPIDNATRK

-906 EIKDLEAEQQIKRFM
+906 EIKDLEAEQQSKRFM
-921 RNYRKQYKPQ
+921 RDLYKQQKPQ
-931 DQVYAERRD
+931 DQIYAERRD
-940 ALQKDLSERKALA
+940 ALQKDLSERKSLA
-953 EDLANAQQEV
+953 KDLANAQQEIKQAKANTQV
-963 EQARAYTQSKIRWDE
+963 KINLAEGNARAKD
-978 GEAMAKKLPVPSARV
+978 LPVPSARV

-999 VRTQVNRQFAM
+999 VRTQANREFALN
-1010 SWVPDKRKPAL
+1010 WKPIEFKPEL
-1021 KGAARAKKQAM
+1021 KGAARSKKQTM
-1032 YQNLFQPPAV
+1032 YERLFPPFAE
-1042 RQGTGSPVQHTT
+1042 RQGTGSAIQHTT
-1054 RKSLERLQK
+1054 RKSLERRQK
-1063 MQDAVQQEFLER
+1063 MQNAVQQEFLER
-1075 QRKQNAI
+1075 QRRQNAI

-1105 DNQGRASGLRAK
+1105 DSQGRASGLRAK
-1117 PSKADVKSVK
+1117 PSRADVKSTK

-1141 KATEVM
+1141 KASEVM
-1147 EAFGNTKNNNTKG
+1147 EAFGNTKSNNTKG

-1183 IKRRQDGGVLYD
+1183 IKRRQDGGILYD

-1226 NQNYGYNTYLN
+1226 NQDYGYNTYLN
-1237 RIFGNQDVLSWMR
+1237 RIFGDQDVLSWMR
-1250 THYVGDNATKQYA
+1250 THYVGDDATKQYA

-1301 NAGNTLNYILFGNN
+1301 NAGNTLNYTLFGNN

-1330 NFTRPA
+1330 NFTRPD
-1336 KALATGDSYNADPSK
+1336 KALATGDSYNANPSK

-1371 PGIKTGGF
+1371 SGIKAGGF

-1418 GYQDFEAALQETP
+1418 GYQDFEAAPQETP

-1438 NPDIG
+1438 TPGIG

-1455 SKLTSNPGN
+1455 AKLTSNPGN
-1464 LYNVVETGKYLL
+1464 LYNAVETGKYLL

-1490 NFVISPK
+1490 NYVISPK

-1510 NAYHNRAAETVNQTS
+1510 NAYHSKAAEAMNQTS

-1552 GNIERNTWLESQKQQ
+1552 GNAERNTWLEGQKEQ
-1567 SNHAGLYN
+1567 SYKAGLYN

-1586 AKQAYATRMLNEYQD
+1586 AQQAYKTRLINEYQD
-1601 PRDRL
+1601 PRDRI
-1606 RALAT
+1606 RGLAT

-1642 KAQWDYQNDADVLK
+1642 KAQWDYQNDAKVLLAQQK
-1656 ASQDYQALLR
+1656 YQQLLR

-1675 AWDTA
+1675 AFDTPE
-1680 QYKALIDAQKKAGA
+1680 YKALVEAQKEAGA

-1703 YGINNPGFKYSTPTY
+1703 YGISNPGFKY
-1718 KKKGGKFEDISKF
+1718 KKGGKFEDISKF

-1736 YNTVR
+1736 YNTIR

-1747 TKQGGDLGKLINTL
+1747 TKQSGDLSKLINTL

>member
-16 REDFVRA
+16 RADFVRA

-63 NEINDMHQVVDDTGA
+63 NEINDMHQIVDDTGA

-123 IPSITSYLNQQ
+123 IPSVTSYLNQQ

-230 TTQEQSS
+230 TMVSDADTGSAQTQSTEDDPTKGFSEEELARYNTMTPEQ
-237 ENDQASPSQNSNS
+237 
-250 EGITDEQLLA
+250 
-260 LESNKDLADLAQ
+260 
-272 ANPAKRAEYIAQARE
+272 
-287 RLANQI
+287 
-293 TLSEQEAQRNTRAY
+293 
-307 QDKIAA
+307 
-313 QKQQQY
+313 QQQY
-319 NQEMLNWYNSQTFKP
+319 LAQRQQIINLNNEEALTKNQAEIDAANKRREDEAFENWLKTNGYYSPK
-334 EYTAQLGSS
+334 AQASS
-343 YVGTPGGGAVSTYLD
+343 YVPSRLAQSSMVDSKGKRLEGPAVKIGKEFDKATNINSFTPQEWDNFIHGDLTSDIHNTY
-358 SLNFSD
+358 SLKNAD
-364 KDFEMNSPRTISA
+364 RHTTNGNVA
-377 IATSTKFKKPEIRTV
+377 IKS
-392 KTNLGSQTVT
+392 
-402 LNNKLDVLAYMLQ
+402 KLDWLNY
-415 FNAKNNPNFKRYF
+415 NFQQLLDTGKLNEIGD
-428 TDVSS
+428 DVSS
-433 AAGKSAGS
+433 YIGASKGTVW
-441 IYRINA
+441 R
-447 LKGADGSYVY
+447 LKNSKRNSDGTYMY
-457 VRRNGNNYEFYRS
+457 MRKRGNNLEFYRS
-470 KPMDILYKEHLARK
+470 KSWGDLRNNEYKKHISKHQWGGGISSGQAKLREQYSKDLKARQDAIKSQKKMQQANSIERTPLRDQRDPNRIKAGQRELGNLGQLTGTDKLQIAGIFADIGSTVSSFAGPAGNLIGAGAGVVGTGLHAAADFNDPSVSKAEAFTNLGANLLFDAAGVVPILGSYGKLAKLGRVGRALQNNARLYKLVLGTVTAPGIIQAAPNAANAIK
-484 HKLGGVITKFQQG
+484 KLVTKPTT
-497 GAAAYN
+497 
-503 AKLKQRQQ
+503 
-511 QVQKAKEQQIQ
+511 I
-522 SQPQQ
+522 
-527 PPLGR
+527 
-532 SSIKSMGKNTNTLTT
+532 T
-547 ADKIAIGAA
+547 ADELRDLSTAVSIATGMIKVAPNHDKIRTTNPNYGKDVIVHTNKGKQTIPAKQYEAMMDKTKNPTMRDRNEALEA
-556 ATDFLA
+556 ATKVKGIQFDNGIFHNYA
-562 SFTAN
+562 PSSNN
-567 PIANGAGTLLTT
+567 PLKLEGFYGKWGIVSRLGNTSDPETKYIFRPAKTL
-579 GADIASDI
+579 
-587 SHGASFG
+587 
-594 QAAGNAA
+594 
-601 MNLGMG
+601 
-607 LIGFIPG
+607 
-614 LGTATKA
+614 
-621 KKLKKILQVSSGAV
+621 
-635 QAYFIANNFNE
+635 
-646 GVKSLGKVLDGSAT
+646 
-660 VQDYKNLIYGL
+660 KN
-671 QGAKGASNSVI
+671 QN
-682 NAAKRRGAAK
+682 
-692 VIKELPDKFNAGE
+692 
-705 AKYTFKNNGKETQRL
+705 
-720 TQAQVKELQEKGSE
+720 
-734 GVSDE
+734 
-739 IKQLLN
+739 
-745 GVAVKPS
+745 S
-752 KTIETKLGISWTKKQ
+752 KTS
-767 KPIEY
+767 KPITG
-772 QYKPKGEIQ
+772 QDKPAQ
-781 KLLDDLQIQSQK
+781 
-793 SSMWNPGRQ
+793 N
-802 DYLSMTS
+802 
-809 EHNWSLPSISIGLG
+809 
-823 KNSTKEVIKRGKQSS
+823 
-838 KPNTTPESQP
+838 QP

-859 THTITPEQ
+859 THNITPEQ
-867 QKKDIE
+867 QKRDIE

-878 FMSEEPLPIDNATRK
+878 FMSDKPLPIDNATRK

-906 EIKDLEAEQQIKRFM
+906 EIKDLEAEQQSKRFM
-921 RNYRKQYKPQ
+921 RDLYKQQKPQ
-931 DQVYAERRD
+931 DQIYAERRD
-940 ALQKDLSERKALA
+940 ALQKDLYERKSLA
-953 EDLANAQQEV
+953 KDLADAQQEIKQAKANTQFKINLA
-963 EQARAYTQSKIRWDE
+963 EGNARAKD
-978 GEAMAKKLPVPSARV
+978 LPVPSARV

-999 VRTQVNRQFAM
+999 VRTQANREFALN
-1010 SWVPDKRKPAL
+1010 WKPIEFKPEL
-1021 KGAARAKKQAM
+1021 KGAARSKKQAM
-1032 YQNLFQPPAV
+1032 YERLFPPFAE
-1042 RQGTGSPVQHTT
+1042 RQG
-1054 RKSLERLQK
+1054 
-1063 MQDAVQQEFLER
+1063 
-1075 QRKQNAI
+1075 
-1082 ILSPTESRQGMYQQ
+1082 TESRQGMYQQ

-1105 DNQGRASGLRAK
+1105 DSQGRASGLRAK
-1117 PSKADVKSVK
+1117 PSRTDVKSVK

-1141 KATEVM
+1141 KASEVM
-1147 EAFGNTKNNNTKG
+1147 EAFGNTKSNNTKG

-1226 NQNYGYNTYLN
+1226 NQDYGYNTYLN

-1250 THYVGDNATKQYA
+1250 THYVGDDATKQYA

-1301 NAGNTLNYILFGNN
+1301 NAGNTLNYTLFGNN

-1330 NFTRPA
+1330 NFTRPD
-1336 KALATGDSYNADPSK
+1336 KALATGDSYNANPSK

-1371 PGIKTGGF
+1371 SGIKAGGF

-1418 GYQDFEAALQETP
+1418 GYQDFEAAPQETP

-1438 NPDIG
+1438 TPGIG

-1455 SKLTSNPGN
+1455 AKLTSNPGN
-1464 LYNVVETGKYLL
+1464 LYNAVETGKYLL

-1490 NFVISPK
+1490 NYVISPK

-1510 NAYHNRAAETVNQTS
+1510 NAYHSKAAEAMNQTS

-1552 GNIERNTWLESQKQQ
+1552 GNAERNTWLEGQKEQ
-1567 SNHAGLYN
+1567 SYKAGLYN
-1575 MESAVDTANAN
+1575 MESAVDTANTN
-1586 AKQAYATRMLNEYQD
+1586 AQQAYKTRLINEYQD
-1601 PRDRL
+1601 PRDRI
-1606 RALAT
+1606 RGLAT

-1642 KAQWDYQNDADVLK
+1642 KAQWDYQNDSKVLLAQQK
-1656 ASQDYQALLR
+1656 YQQLLR

-1675 AWDTA
+1675 ASDTPE
-1680 QYKALIDAQKKAGA
+1680 YKALVEAQKEAGA

-1703 YGINNPGFKYSTPTY
+1703 YGISNPGFKY
-1718 KKKGGKFEDISKF
+1718 KKGGKFEDISKF

-1736 YNTVR
+1736 YNTIR

-1747 TKQGGDLGKLINTL
+1747 TKQSGDLSKLINTL

>member
-16 REDFVRA
+16 RADFVRA

-63 NEINDMHQVVDDTGA
+63 NEINDMHQIVDDTGA

-112 ASKPA
+112 DSKSA
-117 DKSLKS
+117 NKSLKS
-123 IPSITSYLNQQ
+123 IPSVTSYLNQQ

-143 ELFQKNDTLTNGVYG
+143 KLFQKNDTLTNGVYG

-213 GITSDYISNAL
+213 GITSDYINNAL

-230 TTQEQSS
+230 TMVSDADTDSTQAQVADDPTRGFSEEELARYNTMTPEQ
-237 ENDQASPSQNSNS
+237 QQ
-250 EGITDEQLLA
+250 QYL
-260 LESNKDLADLAQ
+260 
-272 ANPAKRAEYIAQARE
+272 
-287 RLANQI
+287 
-293 TLSEQEAQRNTRAY
+293 AQRNAAINLNNEKFLA
-307 QDKIAA
+307 QNQADIDKANKEKEDTAFKNWLVANGYYSPKA
-313 QKQQQY
+313 QVTSYVPSRLAQSSMVDSKGKKIEGPAVKNGKEFDKATDINKFSDEQWDNFIHADLTPDIHKVYALNNADRHTTSGIVPIKSKLDWINY
-319 NQEMLNWYNSQTFKP
+319 NYEWLLNTGKLNNI
-334 EYTAQLGSS
+334 GDDVSS
-343 YVGTPGGGAVSTYLD
+343 YVGASKGTVWRLKNSKRSSDGTY
-358 SLNFSD
+358 
-364 KDFEMNSPRTISA
+364 M
-377 IATSTKFKKPEIRTV
+377 
-392 KTNLGSQTVT
+392 
-402 LNNKLDVLAYMLQ
+402 YMR
-415 FNAKNNPNFKRYF
+415 KR
-428 TDVSS
+428 
-433 AAGKSAGS
+433 
-441 IYRINA
+441 
-447 LKGADGSYVY
+447 
-457 VRRNGNNYEFYRS
+457 GNNLEFYRS
-470 KPMDILYKEHLARK
+470 KSWGDLRNNEYKKYISK
-484 HKLGGVITKFQQG
+484 HQWGGIFGNQ
-497 GAAAYN
+497 
-503 AKLKQRQQ
+503 AKLREQYSKDLKARQDAIKKQ
-511 QVQKAKEQQIQ
+511 KIQ

-527 PPLGR
+527 APFGR
-532 SSIKSMGKNTNTLTT
+532 SSVKSMGKNTNTLTT

-556 ATDFLA
+556 AADFLA

-567 PIANGAGTLLTT
+567 PIANGAGTILTT
-579 GADIASDI
+579 GADLASDI

-635 QAYFIANNFNE
+635 QAYFIANNFKE
-646 GVKSLGKVLDGSAT
+646 GVKSLNKVLDGSAS

-671 QGAKGASNSVI
+671 QGAKGASNSII
-682 NAAKRRGAAK
+682 NTAKRRGAARA
-692 VIKELPDKFNAGE
+692 IKQLPDKFNAGE
-705 AKYTFKNNGKETQRL
+705 ARYTFKSNGKETQRL

-734 GVSDE
+734 GASE
-739 IKQLLN
+739 ETKQLLN
-745 GVAVKPS
+745 GLIIKPS
-752 KTIETKLGISWTKKQ
+752 KEKFGITWTSR
-767 KPIEY
+767 PIEY
-772 QYKPKGEIQ
+772 QYKPKEEIQ

-823 KNSTKEVIKRGKQSS
+823 KNSTKEVIKRAKQSP
-838 KPNTTPESQP
+838 KPNVTPESQP

-859 THTITPEQ
+859 THNITPEQ

-878 FMSEEPLPIDNATRK
+878 FTSNEPLPIDNATRK

-899 KRPMTDQ
+899 KKPMTDQ
-906 EIKDLEAEQQIKRFM
+906 EIKDLESSQRAKRIM
-921 RNYRKQYKPQ
+921 RNQFNPDNL
-931 DQVYAERRD
+931 DQMQAKRL

-953 EDLANAQQEV
+953 KDLENAQQEIKQAKANTQFKINIA
-963 EQARAYTQSKIRWDE
+963 EGNARAKN
-978 GEAMAKKLPVPSARV
+978 LPIPSARV

-999 VRTQVNRQFAM
+999 VRAQANREFALN
-1010 SWVPDKRKPAL
+1010 WKPIEFKPEL
-1021 KGAARAKKQAM
+1021 KGAARSKKQAM
-1032 YQNLFQPPAV
+1032 YERLFPPFAE
-1042 RQGTGSPVQHTT
+1042 RQGTGSAIQHTT
-1054 RKSLERLQK
+1054 RKSLERRRK
-1063 MQDAVQQEFLER
+1063 MQNAVQQEFLER

-1105 DNQGRASGLRAK
+1105 DNQGRDMGLRAK
-1117 PSKADVKSVK
+1117 PSRADVKSTK

-1141 KATEVM
+1141 KAFEVM
-1147 EAFGNTKNNNTKG
+1147 EAFGNTKSNNTKG

-1202 HAFKQGGV
+1202 HAFKQGGI
-1210 IKAQGGVK
+1210 IKVQGGVK

-1226 NQNYGYNTYLN
+1226 NQDYGYNTYLN
-1237 RIFGNQDVLSWMR
+1237 KYFNNQDVLSWMR

-1263 DYVMKNVNDRN
+1263 DYVMKNVNDRS
-1274 TYGVNNY
+1274 TYGINNY
-1281 NNDSTYV
+1281 NNNSTYV
-1288 ANKGINT
+1288 ANEGVNT

-1301 NAGNTLNYILFGNN
+1301 NAGNTLNYTLFGNN
-1315 TKDYTDKKGVAYGLI
+1315 TKDYTDKKGVAYSLI
-1330 NFTRPA
+1330 NFTRPN
-1336 KALATGDSYNADPSK
+1336 KALATGDSYNANPSK

-1371 PGIKTGGF
+1371 PGIKAGGF

-1418 GYQDFEAALQETP
+1418 GYQDFEAAPQKTP

-1455 SKLTSNPGN
+1455 AKLTSNPGN
-1464 LYNVVETGKYLL
+1464 LYNAVETGKYLL

-1490 NFVISPK
+1490 NYVISPK

-1510 NAYHNRAAETVNQTS
+1510 NAYHSKAAETMNQTS
-1525 RPLTSSG
+1525 RPLTASG

-1552 GNIERNTWLESQKQQ
+1552 GNTERNTWLEGQKQQ
-1567 SNHAGLYN
+1567 SYKAGLYN

-1586 AKQAYATRMLNEYQD
+1586 AQQAYKTRMLNEYQD
-1601 PRDRL
+1601 PRDRA

-1642 KAQWDYQNDADVLK
+1642 KAQWDYQNDANILAAQQK
-1656 ASQDYQALLR
+1656 YQQLLR

-1675 AWDTA
+1675 AYDTPE
-1680 QYKALIDAQKKAGA
+1680 YKALVQAQKEAGA

-1703 YGINNPGFKYSTPTY
+1703 YGISNPGFKY
-1718 KKKGGKFEDISKF
+1718 KKGGKFEDISKF

-1736 YNTVR
+1736 YNTIR

-1747 TKQGGDLGKLINTL
+1747 TKQSGDLSKLINTL

>member
-16 REDFVRA
+16 RADFVRA

-63 NEINDMHQVVDDTGA
+63 NEINDMHQIVDDTGA

-99 AAFMNQIAKGMQT
+99 AAFMNQIAKGMQNS
-112 ASKPA
+112 SKSA
-117 DKSLKS
+117 NKSLKS
-123 IPSITSYLNQQ
+123 IPSVTSYLNQQ

-158 IANRSAKIKEGLT
+158 IANRSAKIKEGLI

-213 GITSDYISNAL
+213 GITSNYINNAL
-224 ATKDLS
+224 ATRDLS

-237 ENDQASPSQNSNS
+237 ENDQASTSQNPNS
-250 EGITDEQLLA
+250 EGLTDEQLLS

-293 TLSEQEAQRNTRAY
+293 TLNEQEAQRNTRAY

-334 EYTAQLGSS
+334 EYTVQLESS
-343 YVGTPGGGAVSTYLD
+343 YVGTPGGKDPSTYLD

-364 KDFEMNSPRTISA
+364 KDFELNSPRTISS
-377 IATSTKFKKPEIRTV
+377 IVTSTKFKKPEIRTV
-392 KTNLGSQTVT
+392 KTNLGNQTVT

-415 FNAKNNPNFKRYF
+415 FNAKYNPNFKRHF

-433 AAGKSAGS
+433 TVGKSAGS

-457 VRRNGNNYEFYRS
+457 VRKNGNNYEFYRS
-470 KPMDILYKEHLARK
+470 KPMDVLYKEHLARK
-484 HKLGGVITKFQQG
+484 HKLGGIITKFQQG
-497 GAAAYN
+497 GAAAYI
-503 AKLKQRQQ
+503 AQRKQREKQI
-511 QVQKAKEQQIQ
+511 QKAKKQQIQ

-527 PPLGR
+527 VPLGR
-532 SSIKSMGKNTNTLTT
+532 SSVKSMGKNINTFTT
-547 ADKIAIGAA
+547 ADKVAVIAA
-556 ATDFLA
+556 AADFLA

-567 PIANGAGTLLTT
+567 PIANGTGTILTT

-621 KKLKKILQVSSGAV
+621 KKLKKILQVSSGAI
-635 QAYFIANNFNE
+635 QSYFIANNFKE
-646 GVKSLGKVLDGSAT
+646 GIKSLDKLRDGTAT
-660 VQDYKNLIYGL
+660 AQDYKNLIYGL
-671 QGAKGASNSVI
+671 QGAKGAVSSMANTI
-682 NAAKRRGAAK
+682 KHRGAAK
-692 VIKELPDKFNAGE
+692 AIKELPDKFNAGE
-705 AKYTFKNNGKETQRL
+705 ARYTFKNKGKETQRL

-809 EHNWSLPSISIGLG
+809 EHNWSLPNISIGLG
-823 KNSTKEVIKRGKQSS
+823 KNSVKEVVKRVKQSS
-838 KPNTTPESQP
+838 KPNTTSQKQP
-848 TITNNPEKPLQ
+848 TITNNPERPLQ

-878 FMSEEPLPIDNATRK
+878 FTSKEPLPINNATRK

-906 EIKDLEAEQQIKRFM
+906 EIIELEKEQRAKRSTRASNKDYVTYDQQNAEHRAA
-921 RNYRKQYKPQ
+921 RNKLLTSFKQKQ
-931 DQVYAERRD
+931 ADIAQ
-940 ALQKDLSERKALA
+940 
-953 EDLANAQQEV
+953 AQQEV
-963 EQARAYTQSKIRWDE
+963 RQAQYNTYLKNTIPEYIR
-978 GEAMAKKLPVPSARV
+978 V
-993 IVTPES
+993 
-999 VRTQVNRQFAM
+999 QQNRQFALN
-1010 SWVPDKRKPAL
+1010 WKPEEFKPTL

-1032 YQNLFQPPAV
+1032 Y
-1042 RQGTGSPVQHTT
+1042 
-1054 RKSLERLQK
+1054 ERLFPPI
-1063 MQDAVQQEFLER
+1063 D
-1075 QRKQNAI
+1075 
-1082 ILSPTESRQGMYQQ
+1082 
-1096 MFSPVLTNL
+1096 
-1105 DNQGRASGLRAK
+1105 
-1117 PSKADVKSVK
+1117 
-1127 SSEYKQQQKQSRQQ
+1127 
-1141 KATEVM
+1141 
-1147 EAFGNTKNNNTKG
+1147 NTKG
-1160 HNKNTNLPHK
+1160 PNTQRK

-1210 IKAQGGVK
+1210 IKAQEGVK

-1226 NQNYGYNTYLN
+1226 NQDYGYNTYLN
-1237 RIFGNQDVLSWMR
+1237 KYFNNQDVLSWMR

-1263 DYVMKNVNDRN
+1263 DYVMKNVNDRS
-1274 TYGVNNY
+1274 TYGINNY

-1315 TKDYTDKKGVAYGLI
+1315 TKDYTNKKGVAYGLI
-1330 NFTRPA
+1330 NFIRPN

-1371 PGIKTGGF
+1371 PGIKAGGF

-1405 KGQWIPTKDKTLN
+1405 KGQWIPTTDKTLN
-1418 GYQDFEAALQETP
+1418 GYQDFEAAPQETS

-1455 SKLTSNPGN
+1455 SKLASNPGN
-1464 LYNVVETGKYLL
+1464 LYNAVETGKYLL

-1490 NFVISPK
+1490 NYVISPK

-1510 NAYHNRAAETVNQTS
+1510 NAYHSKAAEIMNQTS

-1532 QLQTAAQQESMN
+1532 QLQTAAQQESIN

-1552 GNIERNTWLESQKQQ
+1552 GNAERNTWLEGQKQQ
-1567 SNHAGLYN
+1567 SYKAGLYN
-1575 MESAVDTANAN
+1575 MENAVDTANAN
-1586 AKQAYATRMLNEYQD
+1586 AQQAYRTRMLNEYQD
-1601 PRDRL
+1601 PRDRA

-1642 KAQWDYQNDADVLK
+1642 KAQWDYQNDADVLEAQQK
-1656 ASQDYQALLR
+1656 YQQLLR
-1666 QHQNDLNFN
+1666 QHQNDLNFK
-1675 AWDTA
+1675 AYDTKE
-1680 QYKALIDAQKKAGA
+1680 YKDLVNKQKIAEA

-1703 YGINNPGFKYSTPTY
+1703 YGISNPGFKYSTPLFQ
-1718 KKKGGKFEDISKF
+1718 KKGGKFEDISKF

-1736 YNTVR
+1736 YNAIR

-1747 TKQGGDLGKLINTL
+1747 TKQSGDLSKLINTL

>member
-16 REDFVRA
+16 RADFVRA

-29 FKEFADQ
+29 FREFADQ

-63 NEINDMHQVVDDTGA
+63 NEINDMHQIVDDTGA

-112 ASKPA
+112 ATKP
-117 DKSLKS
+117 DNKSLKS
-123 IPSITSYLNQQ
+123 IPSVTSYLNQQ

-158 IANRSAKIKEGLT
+158 IAKRSAKIKEGLT

-213 GITSDYISNAL
+213 GITSDYINNAL

-230 TTQEQSS
+230 TIYGQSS
-237 ENDQASPSQNSNS
+237 EDTQTPTSQNSNS
-250 EGITDEQLLA
+250 EELTDEQLLS
-260 LESNKDLADLAQ
+260 LESNKDLADLTA
-272 ANPAKRAEYIAQARE
+272 ANPTKKAEYIAQARE
-287 RLANQI
+287 RLASQI
-293 TLSEQEAQRNTRAY
+293 ALKEQEARKNTRDY

-343 YVGTPGGGAVSTYLD
+343 YVGDPRGDAGSDYLD

-364 KDFEMNSPRTISA
+364 KDFELNSPRTISS
-377 IATSTKFKKPEIRTV
+377 IATFTKFKKPEIRTV
-392 KTNLGSQTVT
+392 KTNLGNQTIT

-415 FNAKNNPNFKRYF
+415 YNAKHNPNFKRYF

-447 LKGADGSYVY
+447 LKGTDGSYVY
-457 VRRNGNNYEFYRS
+457 IRKNGNNYEFYRS
-470 KPMDILYKEHLARK
+470 KPMNILYKEHLARK
-484 HKLGGVITKFQQG
+484 HKLGGIITKFQQG
-497 GAAAYN
+497 GVAAYR
-503 AKLKQRQQ
+503 AILKQRQQ
-511 QVQKAKEQQIQ
+511 QIQKAKEQQIQ

-527 PPLGR
+527 VPFGR
-532 SSIKSMGKNTNTLTT
+532 SSVKSMGKNTNTFTT
-547 ADKIAIGAA
+547 ADKVAVITAA
-556 ATDFLA
+556 ADFLA

-567 PIANGAGTLLTT
+567 PIANGTGTILTT
-579 GADIASDI
+579 GADLASDI

-621 KKLKKILQVSSGAV
+621 KKLKKILQVSSGAI
-635 QAYFIANNFNE
+635 QAYFIANNFKE
-646 GVKSLGKVLDGSAT
+646 GIKSLDKLRDGTAT
-660 VQDYKNLIYGL
+660 AQDYKNLIYGL
-671 QGAKGASNSVI
+671 QGAKGAVSSIANTI
-682 NAAKRRGAAK
+682 KRRGAAK
-692 VIKELPDKFNAGE
+692 AIKDLPDKFNAGE
-705 AKYTFKNNGKETQRL
+705 ARYTFKNNGKETQRL

-745 GVAVKPS
+745 GVIVKPS
-752 KTIETKLGISWTKKQ
+752 ETINTKLGVSWTKKQ

-793 SSMWNPGRQ
+793 SSMINPGRQ

-823 KNSTKEVIKRGKQSS
+823 KNSVKEVIKRGKQLSRPNVVNEAPNSHS
-838 KPNTTPESQP
+838 KSE
-848 TITNNPEKPLQ
+848 
-859 THTITPEQ
+859 ITPAITKPTATTRASQ
-867 QKKDIE
+867 YSYTPGNVQPSFTPYLSKGKTY
-873 LLRKR
+873 L
-878 FMSEEPLPIDNATRK
+878 FEPST
-893 AYEHYR
+893 
-899 KRPMTDQ
+899 
-906 EIKDLEAEQQIKRFM
+906 
-921 RNYRKQYKPQ
+921 KPQ
-931 DQVYAERRD
+931 STSVNNSN
-940 ALQKDLSERKALA
+940 KP
-953 EDLANAQQEV
+953 
-963 EQARAYTQSKIRWDE
+963 TQR
-978 GEAMAKKLPVPSARV
+978 
-993 IVTPES
+993 
-999 VRTQVNRQFAM
+999 N
-1010 SWVPDKRKPAL
+1010 
-1021 KGAARAKKQAM
+1021 
-1032 YQNLFQPPAV
+1032 
-1042 RQGTGSPVQHTT
+1042 
-1054 RKSLERLQK
+1054 
-1063 MQDAVQQEFLER
+1063 
-1075 QRKQNAI
+1075 
-1082 ILSPTESRQGMYQQ
+1082 
-1096 MFSPVLTNL
+1096 
-1105 DNQGRASGLRAK
+1105 
-1117 PSKADVKSVK
+1117 
-1127 SSEYKQQQKQSRQQ
+1127 
-1141 KATEVM
+1141 
-1147 EAFGNTKNNNTKG
+1147 
-1160 HNKNTNLPHK
+1160 NKN
-1170 QSNKKKKTSRDNN
+1170 NKKKSKK
-1183 IKRRQDGGVLYD
+1183 KRKHLDGGVLYD

-1202 HAFKQGGV
+1202 HAFKQGGI
-1210 IKAQGGVK
+1210 IKAKGGVR

-1226 NQNYGYNTYLN
+1226 NQDFGYNTYLN
-1237 RIFGNQDVLSWMR
+1237 KIYQDNDMLSWMR

-1263 DYVMKNVNDRN
+1263 DYVMTNVNGRSKYHINDF
-1274 TYGVNNY
+1274 NN
-1281 NNDSTYV
+1281 NPTYV
-1288 ANKGINT
+1288 ANNNIST
-1295 FNTGYQ
+1295 FNTEFQ
-1301 NAGNTLNYILFGNN
+1301 NNGNTSNYILFGNN
-1315 TKDYTDKKGVAYGLI
+1315 TKDYTDKKGVAYKLI
-1330 NFTRPA
+1330 NFTRPN

-1371 PGIKTGGF
+1371 SGIKTGGF

-1405 KGQWIPTKDKTLN
+1405 KGQWIPTNDKTLN
-1418 GYQDFEAALQETP
+1418 GYQDFEATPQETP

-1455 SKLTSNPGN
+1455 AKLTSNPGN
-1464 LYNVVETGKYLL
+1464 LYNAVETGKYLL

-1490 NFVISPK
+1490 NYVISPK
-1497 HTSYQVMDNLAQQ
+1497 HTSYQVMDNLVQQ
-1510 NAYHNRAAETVNQTS
+1510 NAYHSKAAEIMNQTS

-1552 GNIERNTWLESQKQQ
+1552 GNAERNTWLEGQKQQ
-1567 SNHAGLYN
+1567 SYKAGLYN

-1586 AKQAYATRMLNEYQD
+1586 AQQAYKTRMLNEYQD
-1601 PRDRL
+1601 PRDRA

-1620 EKFNVI
+1620 EKFNI
-1626 DPYVER
+1626 MDPYVER

-1642 KAQWDYQNDADVLK
+1642 KAQWDYQNDAKVLLAQQK
-1656 ASQDYQALLR
+1656 YQQLLR

-1675 AWDTA
+1675 AYDTDE
-1680 QYKALIDAQKKAGA
+1680 YKALVDAQKEAGA
-1694 KYYNNMYQV
+1694 RYYNNMYQV
-1703 YGINNPGFKYSTPTY
+1703 YGISNPGFKYSTPLFQ
-1718 KKKGGKFEDISKF
+1718 KKGGKFEDISKF

-1736 YNTVR
+1736 YNTIR

-1747 TKQGGDLGKLINTL
+1747 TKQSGDLSKLINTL

>member
-16 REDFVRA
+16 REDFIRA

-78 RTNKQE
+78 RTNKKE
-84 KYNWIGSKFDANGAT
+84 KYNWVGSKFDANGAT
-99 AAFMNQIAKGMQT
+99 AAFMNQIAKGMQA

-123 IPSITSYLNQQ
+123 IPSVTSYLNQQ

-158 IANRSAKIKEGLT
+158 IADRSAKIKEGLT

-189 DKDALYKNLD
+189 DKDTLYKNLD

-230 TTQEQSS
+230 TTQEQSF
-237 ENDQASPSQNSNS
+237 ENGQASASQNSNS
-250 EGITDEQLLA
+250 EGITDEQLLS

-319 NQEMLNWYNSQTFKP
+319 NQEMLNWYNSQTFRP

-364 KDFEMNSPRTISA
+364 KDFELNSPRTISA

-392 KTNLGSQTVT
+392 KTNLGNQTIT

-415 FNAKNNPNFKRYF
+415 FNAKYNPNFKRYF

-441 IYRINA
+441 IYRIDA
-447 LKGADGSYVY
+447 LKGTDGSYVY
-457 VRRNGNNYEFYRS
+457 VRKNGNNYEFYRS

-484 HKLGGVITKFQQG
+484 HKLGGIITKFQQG

-511 QVQKAKEQQIQ
+511 QIQQMKEKQIQ
-522 SQPQQ
+522 FQPQQ
-527 PPLGR
+527 VPFGR
-532 SSIKSMGKNTNTLTT
+532 SSVKSMGKNTNTLTT

-556 ATDFLA
+556 AADFLA

-567 PIANGAGTLLTT
+567 PIANGAGTILTT

-601 MNLGMG
+601 INLGMG

-621 KKLKKILQVSSGAV
+621 KKLKKILQISSGAV

-646 GVKSLGKVLDGSAT
+646 GVKSLDKVLDGSAT

-671 QGAKGASNSVI
+671 QGAKGASNSII
-682 NAAKRRGAAK
+682 NTAKRRGAARA
-692 VIKELPDKFNAGE
+692 IKQLPDKFNSGE
-705 AKYTFKNNGKETQRL
+705 ARYTFKYKGKETQRL
-720 TQAQVKELQEKGSE
+720 TQAQVKELQEKGSA
-734 GVSDE
+734 GASDE
-739 IKQLLN
+739 TKQLLN
-745 GVAVKPS
+745 GVFVKPS
-752 KTIETKLGISWTKKQ
+752 KEKFGITWTSR
-767 KPIEY
+767 PIEY

-781 KLLDDLQIQSQK
+781 KVLDDLQIQSQK

-809 EHNWSLPSISIGLG
+809 EHNWSMPNISIGFG
-823 KNSTKEVIKRGKQSS
+823 KNSVKEVVKRAKQPP
-838 KPNTTPESQP
+838 KPNVAP
-848 TITNNPEKPLQ
+848 
-859 THTITPEQ
+859 HTLTPEQ
-867 QKKDIE
+867 QKRDIE
-873 LLRKR
+873 LLRRR
-878 FMSEEPLPIDNATRK
+878 FTSSQPLPIDNATRR
-893 AYEHYR
+893 AYEDYR

-906 EIKDLEAEQQIKRFM
+906 EIIALEKEQRAKRATRASNKDYVTYDQQNAENIAAQ
-921 RNYRKQYKPQ
+921 NELLTSLKQKQ
-931 DQVYAERRD
+931 
-940 ALQKDLSERKALA
+940 
-953 EDLANAQQEV
+953 EDVSSAQREV
-963 EQARAYTQSKIRWDE
+963 EQAKANTQVKINLAEGNARAKD
-978 GEAMAKKLPVPSARV
+978 LPVPSARTT
-993 IVTPES
+993 VTPES
-999 VRTQVNRQFAM
+999 VRAQANREFALN
-1010 SWVPDKRKPAL
+1010 WKPIEFKPEL
-1021 KGAARAKKQAM
+1021 KGAARSKKQAM
-1032 YQNLFQPPAV
+1032 YERLFPPFAE
-1042 RQGTGSPVQHTT
+1042 RQGTGSAVQHTT
-1054 RKSLERLQK
+1054 RKSLERRQK
-1063 MQDAVQQEFLER
+1063 MQNAVQQEFLER
-1075 QRKQNAI
+1075 QRKQNAL

-1117 PSKADVKSVK
+1117 PSRADVKSVK
-1127 SSEYKQQQKQSRQQ
+1127 SSEYKQQQRQSRQQ
-1141 KATEVM
+1141 KASEVM
-1147 EAFGNTKNNNTKG
+1147 EAFGNTKSNNIKG

-1226 NQNYGYNTYLN
+1226 NQDYGYNTYLN

-1250 THYVGDNATKQYA
+1250 THYIGDNATKQYA

-1281 NNDSTYV
+1281 NNDSTYI

-1301 NAGNTLNYILFGNN
+1301 NTGNTLNYILFGNN

-1379 GDWGKYWKEQGN
+1379 GDWGNYWKEQGN

-1405 KGQWIPTKDKTLN
+1405 KGQWIPTTDKTLN
-1418 GYQDFEAALQETP
+1418 GYQDFVAAP

-1438 NPDIG
+1438 TPGIG

-1455 SKLTSNPGN
+1455 AKLTSNPGN
-1464 LYNVVETGKYLL
+1464 LYNAVETGKYLL

-1490 NFVISPK
+1490 NYVISPK

-1510 NAYHNRAAETVNQTS
+1510 NAYHSKAAETVNQTS

-1552 GNIERNTWLESQKQQ
+1552 GNAERNTWLEGQKEQ
-1567 SNHAGLYN
+1567 SYKAGLYN
-1575 MESAVDTANAN
+1575 MENAVDTANIN
-1586 AKQAYATRMLNEYQD
+1586 AQQAYKTRMINEYQD
-1601 PRDRL
+1601 PRDRI
-1606 RALAT
+1606 RGLAT

-1626 DPYVER
+1626 DPYVEK

-1642 KAQWDYQNDADVLK
+1642 KAQWDYQNDANVLAAQQK
-1656 ASQDYQALLR
+1656 YQQLLR
-1666 QHQNDLNFN
+1666 QHYDDLNFS
-1675 AWDTA
+1675 AYDTPE
-1680 QYKALIDAQKKAGA
+1680 YRALVDAQKKAGA
-1694 KYYNNMYQV
+1694 KYYNDMYQI
-1703 YGINNPGFKYSTPTY
+1703 YGISNPGFKY
-1718 KKKGGKFEDISKF
+1718 KKGGKFEDISKF

-1736 YNTVR
+1736 YNTIR

-1747 TKQGGDLGKLINTL
+1747 TKQGGDLSKLINTL

>member
-16 REDFVRA
+16 RADFVRA

-63 NEINDMHQVVDDTGA
+63 NEINDMHQIVDDTGA

-112 ASKPA
+112 ATKPA

-171 KYKNELTTN
+171 KYKNELITN

-213 GITSDYISNAL
+213 GITSDYINNAL

-230 TTQEQSS
+230 TTVSDTDSTQTQTT
-237 ENDQASPSQNSNS
+237 ENDPTKGFS
-250 EGITDEQLLA
+250 EEELARYNTMTPEQ
-260 LESNKDLADLAQ
+260 
-272 ANPAKRAEYIAQARE
+272 
-287 RLANQI
+287 
-293 TLSEQEAQRNTRAY
+293 
-307 QDKIAA
+307 
-313 QKQQQY
+313 QQQY
-319 NQEMLNWYNSQTFKP
+319 LTQRNAVINLNNEKFLAQNQADIDRANKEKEDTAFKNWLVANGYYSPK
-334 EYTAQLGSS
+334 AQASS
-343 YVGTPGGGAVSTYLD
+343 YVPFRLAQSSMVDSKGKRLESPAIKNAKKYDEANKINKFGDQEWDNFIHGDLTSDIHKTYDLKNADRLTTKGTVAIKSKLD
-358 SLNFSD
+358 WINYNYKWLLD
-364 KDFEMNSPRTISA
+364 TGK
-377 IATSTKFKKPEIRTV
+377 
-392 KTNLGSQTVT
+392 
-402 LNNKLDVLAYMLQ
+402 LNNIGD
-415 FNAKNNPNFKRYF
+415 
-428 TDVSS
+428 DVSDYVH
-433 AAGKSAGS
+433 APKGTVW
-441 IYRINA
+441 R
-447 LKGADGSYVY
+447 LKNSKRNSDGTYMY
-457 VRRNGNNYEFYRS
+457 MRKRGNNLEFYRS
-470 KPMDILYKEHLARK
+470 KSWSDLRNNEYKKYISK
-484 HKLGGVITKFQQG
+484 HQWGGIFGNQ
-497 GAAAYN
+497 
-503 AKLKQRQQ
+503 AKLREQYSKDLKARQ
-511 QVQKAKEQQIQ
+511 
-522 SQPQQ
+522 
-527 PPLGR
+527 
-532 SSIKSMGKNTNTLTT
+532 
-547 ADKIAIGAA
+547 DAI
-556 ATDFLA
+556 
-562 SFTAN
+562 
-567 PIANGAGTLLTT
+567 
-579 GADIASDI
+579 
-587 SHGASFG
+587 
-594 QAAGNAA
+594 
-601 MNLGMG
+601 
-607 LIGFIPG
+607 
-614 LGTATKA
+614 
-621 KKLKKILQVSSGAV
+621 
-635 QAYFIANNFNE
+635 
-646 GVKSLGKVLDGSAT
+646 
-660 VQDYKNLIYGL
+660 
-671 QGAKGASNSVI
+671 
-682 NAAKRRGAAK
+682 
-692 VIKELPDKFNAGE
+692 
-705 AKYTFKNNGKETQRL
+705 
-720 TQAQVKELQEKGSE
+720 
-734 GVSDE
+734 
-739 IKQLLN
+739 
-745 GVAVKPS
+745 
-752 KTIETKLGISWTKKQ
+752 KKQ
-767 KPIEY
+767 KDLQANSVERTPLRGQRDLNKIKAGQRELGNLD
-772 QYKPKGEIQ
+772 QLTGTDKLQIAGIFADIGSTVSSFAGPAGNLIGAGAGVVGTGLHAAADFNDPSVSKGEAFTNLGTNLLFDAAGIVPILGSYGKLAKLGRVGRALQNNARLYKIVLGTVTAPGVIQ
-781 KLLDDLQIQSQK
+781 AAPNAASAVKKLVTNPTTITADELRDLATAVSITSGLTK
-793 SSMWNPGRQ
+793 VAPNHDKIRTTNPN
-802 DYLSMTS
+802 Y
-809 EHNWSLPSISIGLG
+809 G
-823 KNSTKEVIKRGKQSS
+823 KDVTVHTNKGKQTISAKDYESIMDKTKNPTMRARNEALAATTKVDGIQFDNGIFHNYAPFARGSFWEGAYGNFFGTKFISRFNNASDPETKYIFRPAKSLKHQNS
-838 KPNTTPESQP
+838 KTPKPTTNTEQPKPAQSQP

-859 THTITPEQ
+859 THNITPEQ
-867 QKKDIE
+867 QKRDIE

-878 FMSEEPLPIDNATRK
+878 FMSNNPLPIDNATRK

-906 EIKDLEAEQQIKRFM
+906 EIKDLEAEQQAKRFM
-921 RNYRKQYKPQ
+921 RDLNKQQKPQ
-931 DQVYAERRD
+931 DQIYAERRD
-940 ALQKDLSERKALA
+940 ALQKDLSERKSLA
-953 EDLANAQQEV
+953 KDLANAQREINI
-963 EQARAYTQSKIRWDE
+963 ARGNTR
-978 GEAMAKKLPVPSARV
+978 AKDLPIPSARI

-999 VRTQVNRQFAM
+999 VRAQANREFALN
-1010 SWVPDKRKPAL
+1010 WEPIEFKPEL
-1021 KGAARAKKQAM
+1021 KGAARSKKQAM
-1032 YQNLFQPPAV
+1032 YERLFPPFAE
-1042 RQGTGSPVQHTT
+1042 RQGTGSAVQHTT
-1054 RKSLERLQK
+1054 RKSLERRRK
-1063 MQDAVQQEFLER
+1063 MQNAVQQEFLER
-1075 QRKQNAI
+1075 QRKQNAV

-1105 DNQGRASGLRAK
+1105 DNQARAMGLRAK
-1117 PSKADVKSVK
+1117 PSRTDVKSVK
-1127 SSEYKQQQKQSRQQ
+1127 SSEYRQQQKQSRQQ
-1141 KATEVM
+1141 KASEVM
-1147 EAFGNTKNNNTKG
+1147 EAFGNTKSNNTKG

-1226 NQNYGYNTYLN
+1226 NQDYGYNTYLN

-1250 THYVGDNATKQYA
+1250 THYVGDDATKQYA

-1301 NAGNTLNYILFGNN
+1301 NAGNTLNYTLFGNN

-1336 KALATGDSYNADPSK
+1336 KALATGDSYNANPSK

-1371 PGIKTGGF
+1371 PGIKAGGF

-1418 GYQDFEAALQETP
+1418 GYQDFEAAPQETP

-1438 NPDIG
+1438 TPGIG

-1464 LYNVVETGKYLL
+1464 LYNAVETGKYLL

-1490 NFVISPK
+1490 NYVISPK

-1510 NAYHNRAAETVNQTS
+1510 NAYHSKAAEAMNQTS

-1552 GNIERNTWLESQKQQ
+1552 GNSERNTWLEGQKEQ
-1567 SNHAGLYN
+1567 SYKAGLYN

-1586 AKQAYATRMLNEYQD
+1586 AQQAYKTRMLNEYQD
-1601 PRDRL
+1601 PRDRV
-1606 RALAT
+1606 RGLAT

-1642 KAQWDYQNDADVLK
+1642 KAQWDYQNDANVLL
-1656 ASQDYQALLR
+1656 AQQRYQQLLR

-1675 AWDTA
+1675 AYDTDE
-1680 QYKALIDAQKKAGA
+1680 YKKLINAQKEAGA
-1694 KYYNNMYQV
+1694 RYYNNMYQV
-1703 YGINNPGFKYSTPTY
+1703 YGISNPGFKY
-1718 KKKGGKFEDISKF
+1718 KKGGKFEDISKF

-1747 TKQGGDLGKLINTL
+1747 TKQSGDLSKLINTL

>member
-16 REDFVRA
+16 RADFVRA

-63 NEINDMHQVVDDTGA
+63 NEINDMHQIVDDTGA

-112 ASKPA
+112 ATKPA

-189 DKDALYKNLD
+189 DKDTLYKNLD

-213 GITSDYISNAL
+213 GITSDYINNAL

-230 TTQEQSS
+230 TVV
-237 ENDQASPSQNSNS
+237 
-250 EGITDEQLLA
+250 
-260 LESNKDLADLAQ
+260 ADANTGSAQ
-272 ANPAKRAEYIAQARE
+272 AQTADDPTRGFSEEELARY
-287 RLANQI
+287 N
-293 TLSEQEAQRNTRAY
+293 TMTPEQ
-307 QDKIAA
+307 
-313 QKQQQY
+313 QQQY
-319 NQEMLNWYNSQTFKP
+319 LAQRQQIINLNNEEALAKNQAEIDAASKRREDEAFENWLKTNGYYSPKAQASSYVPSRLVQSSMVDSKGKKIEGPAVKSGKEFDKATNINKFSDQEWDNFIHGDLTSDIHEAYSLKNADRHTTSGIVPIKSKLDWINYNYEWLLDTGKLNNI
-334 EYTAQLGSS
+334 GDDVSS
-343 YVGTPGGGAVSTYLD
+343 YVGASKGTVWRLKNSKRNSDGTY
-358 SLNFSD
+358 
-364 KDFEMNSPRTISA
+364 M
-377 IATSTKFKKPEIRTV
+377 
-392 KTNLGSQTVT
+392 
-402 LNNKLDVLAYMLQ
+402 YMR
-415 FNAKNNPNFKRYF
+415 KR
-428 TDVSS
+428 
-433 AAGKSAGS
+433 
-441 IYRINA
+441 
-447 LKGADGSYVY
+447 
-457 VRRNGNNYEFYRS
+457 GNNLEFYRS
-470 KPMDILYKEHLARK
+470 KSWGDLRNNEYKKYISKHQWGGIFGNQAKLREQYSKDLKARQDAIKKQQQINSVERTPLRGQRDPNKIKAGQRELGNLGQLTGNDKVQIAGIFTDIGSTLASFA
-484 HKLGGVITKFQQG
+484 GPAGNVA
-497 GAAAYN
+497 GAAAGVVGTGLHAWADFHDPSVSKAEAFTNLGTNLLFDAAGVVPILGSYGKL
-503 AKLKQRQQ
+503 AKLGR
-511 QVQKAKEQQIQ
+511 VGKALQNNARLYKLVLGTVTAPGVIQ
-522 SQPQQ
+522 AAPNAATA
-527 PPLGR
+527 
-532 SSIKSMGKNTNTLTT
+532 IKKLVKDPATIT
-547 ADKIAIGAA
+547 ADELRDLSTAVSIATGMIKVAPNHNKVRATNPNYGKDVIVYTNKGKQTIPAKDYESIMDKTKNPTMRARNEALA
-556 ATDFLA
+556 ATTKVDGIQFDNGIFHNYA
-562 SFTAN
+562 PFARGSFWE
-567 PIANGAGTLLTT
+567 GAYGNFFGTKF
-579 GADIASDI
+579 ISRFNNASD
-587 SHGASFG
+587 
-594 QAAGNAA
+594 
-601 MNLGMG
+601 
-607 LIGFIPG
+607 PE
-614 LGTATKA
+614 TKYIFRPA
-621 KKLKKILQVSSGAV
+621 KTLKNQ
-635 QAYFIANNFNE
+635 N
-646 GVKSLGKVLDGSAT
+646 
-660 VQDYKNLIYGL
+660 
-671 QGAKGASNSVI
+671 
-682 NAAKRRGAAK
+682 
-692 VIKELPDKFNAGE
+692 
-705 AKYTFKNNGKETQRL
+705 
-720 TQAQVKELQEKGSE
+720 
-734 GVSDE
+734 
-739 IKQLLN
+739 
-745 GVAVKPS
+745 S
-752 KTIETKLGISWTKKQ
+752 KTS
-767 KPIEY
+767 KPITD
-772 QYKPKGEIQ
+772 QNKPTQ
-781 KLLDDLQIQSQK
+781 
-793 SSMWNPGRQ
+793 N
-802 DYLSMTS
+802 
-809 EHNWSLPSISIGLG
+809 
-823 KNSTKEVIKRGKQSS
+823 
-838 KPNTTPESQP
+838 QP

-859 THTITPEQ
+859 THNITPEQ
-867 QKKDIE
+867 QKRDIE

-878 FMSEEPLPIDNATRK
+878 FTSSEPLPIDNATRK

-906 EIKDLEAEQQIKRFM
+906 EIKDLEAEQQAKRFM
-921 RNYRKQYKPQ
+921 RGQYKQQKPQ
-931 DQVYAERRD
+931 DQIYAEHRD
-940 ALQKDLSERKALA
+940 ALQKDLSERKSLA
-953 EDLANAQQEV
+953 KDLANAQRGINTAQGNT
-963 EQARAYTQSKIRWDE
+963 RAKD
-978 GEAMAKKLPVPSARV
+978 LPVPSARV

-999 VRTQVNRQFAM
+999 VRTQINRQFAM

-1042 RQGTGSPVQHTT
+1042 RQGTGSAIQHTT
-1054 RKSLERLQK
+1054 RKSLERRRK
-1063 MQDAVQQEFLER
+1063 MQNAVQQEFLER

-1105 DNQGRASGLRAK
+1105 DSQGRASGLRAK
-1117 PSKADVKSVK
+1117 PSRADVKSTK

-1141 KATEVM
+1141 KASEVM
-1147 EAFGNTKNNNTKG
+1147 EAFGNTKSNNIKG

-1226 NQNYGYNTYLN
+1226 NQDYGYNTYLN
-1237 RIFGNQDVLSWMR
+1237 KYFNNQDVLAWMR

-1263 DYVMKNVNDRN
+1263 DYVMKNVNDRS

-1301 NAGNTLNYILFGNN
+1301 NAGNTLNYTLFGNN
-1315 TKDYTDKKGVAYGLI
+1315 TKDYTDKKGVAYKLI
-1330 NFTRPA
+1330 NFTRPD
-1336 KALATGDSYNADPSK
+1336 KALATGDSYNANPSK

-1371 PGIKTGGF
+1371 SGIKAGGF

-1418 GYQDFEAALQETP
+1418 GYQDFEAAPQETP

-1438 NPDIG
+1438 TPGIG

-1455 SKLTSNPGN
+1455 AKLTSNPGN
-1464 LYNVVETGKYLL
+1464 LYNAVETGKYLL

-1490 NFVISPK
+1490 NYVISPK

-1510 NAYHNRAAETVNQTS
+1510 NAYHSKAAETMNQTS

-1552 GNIERNTWLESQKQQ
+1552 GNAERNTWLEGQKQQ
-1567 SNHAGLYN
+1567 SYKAGLYN

-1586 AKQAYATRMLNEYQD
+1586 AQQAYKTRMLNEYQD
-1601 PRDRL
+1601 PRDRA

-1620 EKFNVI
+1620 EEFNVI
-1626 DPYVER
+1626 DPYVEK

-1642 KAQWDYQNDADVLK
+1642 KAQWDYQNDAKVLLAQQK
-1656 ASQDYQALLR
+1656 YQQLLR

-1675 AWDTA
+1675 AYDTDE
-1680 QYKALIDAQKKAGA
+1680 YRALVEAQKEAGA

-1703 YGINNPGFKYSTPTY
+1703 YGISNPGFKY
-1718 KKKGGKFEDISKF
+1718 KKGGKFEDISKF

-1736 YNTVR
+1736 YNTIR

-1747 TKQGGDLGKLINTL
+1747 TKQSGDLSKLINTL

>member
-1 MAEKNIKISGIGDVT
+1 
-16 REDFVRA
+16 
-23 ITDPDK
+23 
-29 FKEFADQ
+29 
-36 QGWGNKRRQLAWN
+36 
-49 SLHNY
+49 
-54 AQGVQNGEI
+54 
-63 NEINDMHQVVDDTGA
+63 
-78 RTNKQE
+78 
-84 KYNWIGSKFDANGAT
+84 
-99 AAFMNQIAKGMQT
+99 
-112 ASKPA
+112 
-117 DKSLKS
+117 
-123 IPSITSYLNQQ
+123 
-134 WFGSNNPDW
+134 
-143 ELFQKNDTLTNGVYG
+143 
-158 IANRSAKIKEGLT
+158 
-171 KYKNELTTN
+171 
-180 GAQYNWDGV
+180 
-189 DKDALYKNLD
+189 
-199 AAIASSNVATYAPL
+199 
-213 GITSDYISNAL
+213 
-224 ATKDLS
+224 
-230 TTQEQSS
+230 
-237 ENDQASPSQNSNS
+237 
-250 EGITDEQLLA
+250 
-260 LESNKDLADLAQ
+260 
-272 ANPAKRAEYIAQARE
+272 
-287 RLANQI
+287 
-293 TLSEQEAQRNTRAY
+293 
-307 QDKIAA
+307 
-313 QKQQQY
+313 
-319 NQEMLNWYNSQTFKP
+319 MLNWYNSQTFKP
-334 EYTAQLGSS
+334 EYTVQLESS
-343 YVGTPGGGAVSTYLD
+343 YVGTPGGKDPSIYLD

-364 KDFEMNSPRTISA
+364 KDFEMNSPRAISA

-392 KTNLGSQTVT
+392 KTNLGNQTVT

-415 FNAKNNPNFKRYF
+415 FNAKYNPNFKRIF

-433 AAGKSAGS
+433 AVGKSAGS

-457 VRRNGNNYEFYRS
+457 VRKNGNNYEFYRS

-484 HKLGGVITKFQQG
+484 HKLGGIITKFQQG
-497 GAAAYN
+497 GAAAYI
-503 AKLKQRQQ
+503 AQRKQRQQ
-511 QVQKAKEQQIQ
+511 QIQQMKEKQIQ

-527 PPLGR
+527 VPFGR
-532 SSIKSMGKNTNTLTT
+532 SSVKSMNKNTNTLTT

-567 PIANGAGTLLTT
+567 PIANGAGTILTT
-579 GADIASDI
+579 GADLASDI
-587 SHGASFG
+587 SHGASLG

-635 QAYFIANNFNE
+635 QAYFIANNFKE
-646 GVKSLGKVLDGSAT
+646 GVQSLSKVLDGSAT

-671 QGAKGASNSVI
+671 QGAKGASNSII
-682 NAAKRRGAAK
+682 NTAKRRGAAK

-705 AKYTFKNNGKETQRL
+705 ARYTFKNNGKETQRL

-734 GVSDE
+734 GVSNE

-745 GVAVKPS
+745 GVVVKPS
-752 KTIETKLGISWTKKQ
+752 KTIETKLGSITWTKKQ

-809 EHNWSLPSISIGLG
+809 EHNWSLPNISIGLG
-823 KNSTKEVIKRGKQSS
+823 KNSTKEVIKRAKQPSRPNIVEGTPQASPVANSHS
-838 KPNTTPESQP
+838 KP
-848 TITNNPEKPLQ
+848 K
-859 THTITPEQ
+859 ITP
-867 QKKDIE
+867 
-873 LLRKR
+873 
-878 FMSEEPLPIDNATRK
+878 T
-893 AYEHYR
+893 
-899 KRPMTDQ
+899 
-906 EIKDLEAEQQIKRFM
+906 
-921 RNYRKQYKPQ
+921 
-931 DQVYAERRD
+931 V
-940 ALQKDLSERKALA
+940 
-953 EDLANAQQEV
+953 AN
-963 EQARAYTQSKIRWDE
+963 
-978 GEAMAKKLPVPSARV
+978 PV
-993 IVTPES
+993 T
-999 VRTQVNRQFAM
+999 
-1010 SWVPDKRKPAL
+1010 
-1021 KGAARAKKQAM
+1021 
-1032 YQNLFQPPAV
+1032 
-1042 RQGTGSPVQHTT
+1042 TT
-1054 RKSLERLQK
+1054 RTPQYSYTSGKH
-1063 MQDAVQQEFLER
+1063 
-1075 QRKQNAI
+1075 
-1082 ILSPTESRQGMYQQ
+1082 
-1096 MFSPVLTNL
+1096 L
-1105 DNQGRASGLRAK
+1105 DR
-1117 PSKADVKSVK
+1117 
-1127 SSEYKQQQKQSRQQ
+1127 
-1141 KATEVM
+1141 
-1147 EAFGNTKNNNTKG
+1147 
-1160 HNKNTNLPHK
+1160 
-1170 QSNKKKKTSRDNN
+1170 
-1183 IKRRQDGGVLYD
+1183 GVL

-1226 NQNYGYNTYLN
+1226 NQDYGYNTYLN

-1250 THYVGDNATKQYA
+1250 THYVGDDATKQYA

-1301 NAGNTLNYILFGNN
+1301 NAGNTLNYTLFGNN

-1330 NFTRPA
+1330 NFTRPD
-1336 KALATGDSYNADPSK
+1336 KALATGDSYNANPSK

-1371 PGIKTGGF
+1371 SGIKAGGF

-1418 GYQDFEAALQETP
+1418 GYQDFEAAPQETP

-1438 NPDIG
+1438 TPGIG

-1464 LYNVVETGKYLL
+1464 LYNAVETGKYLL

-1490 NFVISPK
+1490 NYVISPK

-1510 NAYHNRAAETVNQTS
+1510 NAYHNKAAEAMNQTS

-1552 GNIERNTWLESQKQQ
+1552 GNAERNTWLEGQKQQ
-1567 SNHAGLYN
+1567 SYKAGLYN

-1586 AKQAYATRMLNEYQD
+1586 AQQAYKTRMLNEYQD
-1601 PRDRL
+1601 PRDRI
-1606 RALAT
+1606 RGLAT

-1642 KAQWDYQNDADVLK
+1642 KAQWDYQNNADVLAAQQK
-1656 ASQDYQALLR
+1656 YYQLLH

-1675 AWDTA
+1675 AQDTPE
-1680 QYKALIDAQKKAGA
+1680 YRALVEAQKKAGA
-1694 KYYNNMYQV
+1694 NYYNNMYQV
-1703 YGINNPGFKYSTPTY
+1703 YGISNPGFKY
-1718 KKKGGKFEDISKF
+1718 KKGGKFKDISKF

-1736 YNTVR
+1736 YNTIR

-1747 TKQGGDLGKLINTL
+1747 TKQSGDLSKLINTL

>member
-16 REDFVRA
+16 RADFVRA

-63 NEINDMHQVVDDTGA
+63 NEINDMHQIVDDTGA

-112 ASKPA
+112 ATKPT

-123 IPSITSYLNQQ
+123 IPSVTSYLNQQ

-213 GITSDYISNAL
+213 GITSDYINNAL
-224 ATKDLS
+224 ATRDLS
-230 TTQEQSS
+230 TMGADTDSTQTQTTEDDPTRGFSEEELARYNTMTPEQ
-237 ENDQASPSQNSNS
+237 
-250 EGITDEQLLA
+250 
-260 LESNKDLADLAQ
+260 
-272 ANPAKRAEYIAQARE
+272 
-287 RLANQI
+287 
-293 TLSEQEAQRNTRAY
+293 
-307 QDKIAA
+307 
-313 QKQQQY
+313 QQQY
-319 NQEMLNWYNSQTFKP
+319 LAQRQQIINLNNEEALAKNQAEIDAASKRREDEAFENWLKTNGYYSPKAQASSYVPSRLAQSSMVDSKGKKIEGPAVKSGKEFDKATNINKFSDQEWDNFIHGDLTSDIHEAYSLKNADRHTTSGIVPIKSKLDWINYNYEWLLDTGKLNNI
-334 EYTAQLGSS
+334 GDDVSS
-343 YVGTPGGGAVSTYLD
+343 YVGASKGTVWRLKNSKRNSDGTY
-358 SLNFSD
+358 
-364 KDFEMNSPRTISA
+364 M
-377 IATSTKFKKPEIRTV
+377 
-392 KTNLGSQTVT
+392 
-402 LNNKLDVLAYMLQ
+402 YMR
-415 FNAKNNPNFKRYF
+415 KR
-428 TDVSS
+428 
-433 AAGKSAGS
+433 
-441 IYRINA
+441 
-447 LKGADGSYVY
+447 
-457 VRRNGNNYEFYRS
+457 GNNLEFYRS
-470 KPMDILYKEHLARK
+470 KSWGDLRNNEYKKYISK
-484 HKLGGVITKFQQG
+484 HQWGGIFGNQ
-497 GAAAYN
+497 
-503 AKLKQRQQ
+503 AKLREQYSKDLKARQDAIKKQ
-511 QVQKAKEQQIQ
+511 KIQ

-527 PPLGR
+527 VPFGR
-532 SSIKSMGKNTNTLTT
+532 SSVKSMGENTNTLTT

-556 ATDFLA
+556 AADFLA

-567 PIANGAGTLLTT
+567 PVANGTGTILTT
-579 GADIASDI
+579 GADLASDI

-594 QAAGNAA
+594 QAARNAA

-607 LIGFIPG
+607 LVGFIPG

-635 QAYFIANNFNE
+635 QAYFIANNFKE
-646 GVKSLGKVLDGSAT
+646 GVKSLSKVLDGSAS

-671 QGAKGASNSVI
+671 QGAKGASNSII
-682 NAAKRRGAAK
+682 NTAKRRGAARA
-692 VIKELPDKFNAGE
+692 IKQLPDKFNAGE
-705 AKYTFKNNGKETQRL
+705 ARYTFKNNGKETQRL

-734 GVSDE
+734 GVPDE

-745 GVAVKPS
+745 GVAVKSS

-772 QYKPKGEIQ
+772 QYKPKEEIQ

-809 EHNWSLPSISIGLG
+809 EHDWSLPSISIGLG
-823 KNSTKEVIKRGKQSS
+823 KNSTKEVIKRAKQSPKS
-838 KPNTTPESQP
+838 NAISQSQP
-848 TITNNPEKPLQ
+848 TITNNPERPLQ
-859 THTITPEQ
+859 THNITPEQ
-867 QKKDIE
+867 QKRDIE

-878 FMSEEPLPIDNATRK
+878 FMSDKPLPIDNATRK

-906 EIKDLEAEQQIKRFM
+906 EIRDLEAEQQAKRFM
-921 RNYRKQYKPQ
+921 RDQYKQQKPQ
-931 DQVYAERRD
+931 DQIYAERRD
-940 ALQKDLSERKALA
+940 ALQKDLSERKSLA
-953 EDLANAQQEV
+953 KDLADAQQEIKQAKANTQFKINLA
-963 EQARAYTQSKIRWDE
+963 EGNARAKD
-978 GEAMAKKLPVPSARV
+978 LPIPSARV

-999 VRTQVNRQFAM
+999 VRTQANREFALN
-1010 SWVPDKRKPAL
+1010 WKPIEFKPEL
-1021 KGAARAKKQAM
+1021 KGAARSKKQAM
-1032 YQNLFQPPAV
+1032 Y
-1042 RQGTGSPVQHTT
+1042 
-1054 RKSLERLQK
+1054 ERLFPPF
-1063 MQDAVQQEFLER
+1063 AER
-1075 QRKQNAI
+1075 QRRQNAI

-1117 PSKADVKSVK
+1117 PSRADVKSTK

-1141 KATEVM
+1141 KASEVM
-1147 EAFGNTKNNNTKG
+1147 EAFGNTKSNNTKG

-1202 HAFKQGGV
+1202 HAFKQGGI
-1210 IKAQGGVK
+1210 IKAQ
-1218 LNNIWAGK
+1218 
-1226 NQNYGYNTYLN
+1226 
-1237 RIFGNQDVLSWMR
+1237 S
-1250 THYVGDNATKQYA
+1250 
-1263 DYVMKNVNDRN
+1263 
-1274 TYGVNNY
+1274 
-1281 NNDSTYV
+1281 
-1288 ANKGINT
+1288 
-1295 FNTGYQ
+1295 
-1301 NAGNTLNYILFGNN
+1301 
-1315 TKDYTDKKGVAYGLI
+1315 
-1330 NFTRPA
+1330 
-1336 KALATGDSYNADPSK
+1336 
-1351 AYIDNALGLQTYSR
+1351 
-1365 VASLTD
+1365 
-1371 PGIKTGGF
+1371 GIKTGVKVNPKTTWFDAVWSQNVNHILRGLSDNNYYTWLNSMQDKHGDLHKNAGTNF
-1379 GDWGKYWKEQGN
+1379 QTTPYNDKSVGDYQNLYKTGYNGEWKDNNVGYNSLGIMHAQNLGRYDLYGNTKRTSGDWNIDANHRYKTDSSYSQITDDRRLLGRKGDFTDEQLASVTEAFKNKGYNFALGKN
-1391 TGAYYYIAPGDTSG
+1391 DYYYLSPIEKSE
-1405 KGQWIPTKDKTLN
+1405 QN
-1418 GYQDFEAALQETP
+1418 QNTP

-1455 SKLTSNPGN
+1455 AKLTSNPGN
-1464 LYNVVETGKYLL
+1464 LYNAVETGKYLL

-1490 NFVISPK
+1490 NYVISPK
-1497 HTSYQVMDNLAQQ
+1497 YTSYQVMDNLAQQ
-1510 NAYHNRAAETVNQTS
+1510 NAYHNRAAETINQTS

-1552 GNIERNTWLESQKQQ
+1552 GNTERNIWLEGQKQQ
-1567 SNHAGLYN
+1567 SYKAGLYN

-1586 AKQAYATRMLNEYQD
+1586 AQQAYKTRMLNEYQD
-1601 PRDRL
+1601 PRDRA

-1642 KAQWDYQNDADVLK
+1642 KAQWDYQNDAKVLLAQQK
-1656 ASQDYQALLR
+1656 YQQLLR

-1675 AWDTA
+1675 AYDTDE
-1680 QYKALIDAQKKAGA
+1680 YRALVEAQKEAGA
-1694 KYYNNMYQV
+1694 RYYNNMYQV
-1703 YGINNPGFKYSTPTY
+1703 YGISNPGFKY
-1718 KKKGGKFEDISKF
+1718 KKGGKFEDISKF

-1736 YNTVR
+1736 YNTIR

-1747 TKQGGDLGKLINTL
+1747 TKQSGDLSKLINTL

>member
-16 REDFVRA
+16 RADFVRA

-63 NEINDMHQVVDDTGA
+63 NEINDMHQIVDDTGA

-123 IPSITSYLNQQ
+123 IPSVTSYLNQQ

-230 TTQEQSS
+230 TMVSDADTGSAQTQSTEDDPTKGFSEEELARYNTMTPEQ
-237 ENDQASPSQNSNS
+237 
-250 EGITDEQLLA
+250 
-260 LESNKDLADLAQ
+260 
-272 ANPAKRAEYIAQARE
+272 
-287 RLANQI
+287 
-293 TLSEQEAQRNTRAY
+293 
-307 QDKIAA
+307 
-313 QKQQQY
+313 QQQY
-319 NQEMLNWYNSQTFKP
+319 LAQRQQIINLNNEEALTKNQAEIDAANKRREDEAFENWLKTNGYYSPK
-334 EYTAQLGSS
+334 AQASS
-343 YVGTPGGGAVSTYLD
+343 YVPSRLAQSSMVDSKGKRLEGPAVKSGKEFDKATNINSFTPQEWDNFIHGDLTSDIHNTY
-358 SLNFSD
+358 SLKNAD
-364 KDFEMNSPRTISA
+364 RHTTNGNVA
-377 IATSTKFKKPEIRTV
+377 IKS
-392 KTNLGSQTVT
+392 
-402 LNNKLDVLAYMLQ
+402 KLDWLNY
-415 FNAKNNPNFKRYF
+415 NFQQLLDTGKLNEIGD
-428 TDVSS
+428 DVSS
-433 AAGKSAGS
+433 YIGASKGTVW
-441 IYRINA
+441 R
-447 LKGADGSYVY
+447 LKNSKRNSDGTYMY
-457 VRRNGNNYEFYRS
+457 MRKRGNNLEFYRS
-470 KPMDILYKEHLARK
+470 KSWGDLRNNEYKKHISKHQWGGGISSGQAKLREQYSKDLKARQDAIKSQKKMQQANSIERTPLRDQRDPNRIKAGQRELGNLGQLTGTDKLQIAGIFADIGSTVSSFAGPAGNLIGAGAGVVGTGLHAAADFNDPSVSKAEAFTNLGANLLFDAAGVVPILGSYGKLAKLGRVGRALQNNARLYKLVLGTVTAPGIIQAAPNAANAIK
-484 HKLGGVITKFQQG
+484 KLVTKPTT
-497 GAAAYN
+497 
-503 AKLKQRQQ
+503 
-511 QVQKAKEQQIQ
+511 I
-522 SQPQQ
+522 
-527 PPLGR
+527 
-532 SSIKSMGKNTNTLTT
+532 T
-547 ADKIAIGAA
+547 ADELRDLSTAVSIATGMIKVAPNHDKIRTTNPNYGKDVIVHTNKGKQTIPAKQYEAMMDKTKNPTMRDRNEALEA
-556 ATDFLA
+556 ATKVKGIQFDNGIFHNYA
-562 SFTAN
+562 PSSNN
-567 PIANGAGTLLTT
+567 PLKLEGFYGKWGIVSRLGNTSDPETKYIFRPAKTL
-579 GADIASDI
+579 
-587 SHGASFG
+587 
-594 QAAGNAA
+594 
-601 MNLGMG
+601 
-607 LIGFIPG
+607 
-614 LGTATKA
+614 
-621 KKLKKILQVSSGAV
+621 
-635 QAYFIANNFNE
+635 
-646 GVKSLGKVLDGSAT
+646 
-660 VQDYKNLIYGL
+660 KN
-671 QGAKGASNSVI
+671 QN
-682 NAAKRRGAAK
+682 
-692 VIKELPDKFNAGE
+692 
-705 AKYTFKNNGKETQRL
+705 
-720 TQAQVKELQEKGSE
+720 
-734 GVSDE
+734 
-739 IKQLLN
+739 
-745 GVAVKPS
+745 S
-752 KTIETKLGISWTKKQ
+752 KTS
-767 KPIEY
+767 KPITG
-772 QYKPKGEIQ
+772 QDKPAQ
-781 KLLDDLQIQSQK
+781 
-793 SSMWNPGRQ
+793 N
-802 DYLSMTS
+802 
-809 EHNWSLPSISIGLG
+809 
-823 KNSTKEVIKRGKQSS
+823 
-838 KPNTTPESQP
+838 QP

-859 THTITPEQ
+859 THNITPEQ
-867 QKKDIE
+867 QKRDIE

-878 FMSEEPLPIDNATRK
+878 FMSDKPLPIDNATRK

-906 EIKDLEAEQQIKRFM
+906 EIKDLEAEQQSKRFM
-921 RNYRKQYKPQ
+921 RDLYKQQKPQ
-931 DQVYAERRD
+931 DQIYAERRD
-940 ALQKDLSERKALA
+940 ALQKDLYERKSLA
-953 EDLANAQQEV
+953 KDLADAQQEIKQAKANTQFKINLA
-963 EQARAYTQSKIRWDE
+963 EGNARAKD
-978 GEAMAKKLPVPSARV
+978 LPVPSARV

-999 VRTQVNRQFAM
+999 VRTQANREFALN
-1010 SWVPDKRKPAL
+1010 WKPIEFKPEL
-1021 KGAARAKKQAM
+1021 KGAARSKKQAM
-1032 YQNLFQPPAV
+1032 YERLFPPFAE
-1042 RQGTGSPVQHTT
+1042 RQGTGSAIQHTT
-1054 RKSLERLQK
+1054 RKSLERRQK
-1063 MQDAVQQEFLER
+1063 MQNAVQQEFLER
-1075 QRKQNAI
+1075 QRRQNAI

-1105 DNQGRASGLRAK
+1105 DSQGRASGLRAK
-1117 PSKADVKSVK
+1117 PSRTDVKSVK

-1141 KATEVM
+1141 KASEVM
-1147 EAFGNTKNNNTKG
+1147 EAFGNTKSNNTKG

-1226 NQNYGYNTYLN
+1226 NQDYGYNTYLN

-1250 THYVGDNATKQYA
+1250 THYVGDDATKQYA

-1301 NAGNTLNYILFGNN
+1301 NAGNTLNYTLFGNN

-1330 NFTRPA
+1330 NFTRPD
-1336 KALATGDSYNADPSK
+1336 KALATGDSYNANPSK

-1371 PGIKTGGF
+1371 SGIKAGGF

-1418 GYQDFEAALQETP
+1418 GYQDFEAAPQETP

-1438 NPDIG
+1438 TPGIG

-1455 SKLTSNPGN
+1455 AKLTSNPGN
-1464 LYNVVETGKYLL
+1464 LYNAVETGKYLL

-1490 NFVISPK
+1490 NYVISPK

-1510 NAYHNRAAETVNQTS
+1510 NAYHSKAAEAMNQTS

-1532 QLQTAAQQESMN
+1532 QLQTSAQQESMN

-1552 GNIERNTWLESQKQQ
+1552 GNAERNTWLEGQKEQ
-1567 SNHAGLYN
+1567 SYKAGLYN

-1586 AKQAYATRMLNEYQD
+1586 AQQAYKTRLINEYQD
-1601 PRDRL
+1601 PRDRI
-1606 RALAT
+1606 RGLAT

-1642 KAQWDYQNDADVLK
+1642 KAQWDYQNDAKVLLAQQK
-1656 ASQDYQALLR
+1656 YQQLLR

-1675 AWDTA
+1675 ASDTPE
-1680 QYKALIDAQKKAGA
+1680 YKALVEAQKEAGA

-1703 YGINNPGFKYSTPTY
+1703 YGISNPGFKY
-1718 KKKGGKFEDISKF
+1718 KKGGKFEDISKF

-1736 YNTVR
+1736 YNTIR

-1747 TKQGGDLGKLINTL
+1747 TKQSGDLSKLINTL

>member
-16 REDFVRA
+16 RADFVRA

-63 NEINDMHQVVDDTGA
+63 NEINDMHQIVDDTGA

-112 ASKPA
+112 ATKPT

-123 IPSITSYLNQQ
+123 IPSVTSYLNQQ
-134 WFGSNNPDW
+134 WFGSDHPDW

-237 ENDQASPSQNSNS
+237 ENDQASTGQNSNS
-250 EGITDEQLLA
+250 EGLTDEQLLS

-287 RLANQI
+287 RLASQI
-293 TLSEQEAQRNTRAY
+293 TSSEQEAQRNTRAY

-319 NQEMLNWYNSQTFKP
+319 NQEMLNWFNSQTFKP
-334 EYTAQLGSS
+334 EYIAQLGSS

-364 KDFEMNSPRTISA
+364 KDFELNSPRTISA
-377 IATSTKFKKPEIRTV
+377 IAASTKFKKPEIRTV
-392 KTNLGSQTVT
+392 KTNLGNQTVT

-433 AAGKSAGS
+433 ATGKSAGS

-447 LKGADGSYVY
+447 LKGTDGSYVY
-457 VRRNGNNYEFYRS
+457 VRKNGNNYEFYRS

-484 HKLGGVITKFQQG
+484 HKLGGIITKFQQG

-527 PPLGR
+527 VPLGR

-556 ATDFLA
+556 AADFLA

-567 PIANGAGTLLTT
+567 PIANGAGTIFTT
-579 GADIASDI
+579 GADLASDI

-607 LIGFIPG
+607 LVGFIPG

-621 KKLKKILQVSSGAV
+621 KKLKKILQVSSGAI
-635 QAYFIANNFNE
+635 QAYFIANNFKE
-646 GVKSLGKVLDGSAT
+646 GIKSLDKLRNGSAT
-660 VQDYKNLIYGL
+660 IQDYKNLIYGL
-671 QGAKGASNSVI
+671 QGAKGAVSSMANTI
-682 NAAKRRGAAK
+682 KRRGAAK

-705 AKYTFKNNGKETQRL
+705 ARYTFKNNGKETQRL

-734 GVSDE
+734 GVSDG

-745 GVAVKPS
+745 GVAVEPS

-793 SSMWNPGRQ
+793 SSMLNPGRQ

-809 EHNWSLPSISIGLG
+809 EHNWSLPNISIGLG
-823 KNSTKEVIKRGKQSS
+823 KNSTKEVIKRAKQLSRPNIVEGTPQASPVANSHS
-838 KPNTTPESQP
+838 KPE
-848 TITNNPEKPLQ
+848 
-859 THTITPEQ
+859 ITPTVANPVTTTKTPQ
-867 QKKDIE
+867 YSYTPGNIQPSFTPYLSKGKTY
-873 LLRKR
+873 L
-878 FMSEEPLPIDNATRK
+878 FEPST
-893 AYEHYR
+893 
-899 KRPMTDQ
+899 
-906 EIKDLEAEQQIKRFM
+906 
-921 RNYRKQYKPQ
+921 KPQ
-931 DQVYAERRD
+931 STSVNNSN
-940 ALQKDLSERKALA
+940 KP
-953 EDLANAQQEV
+953 
-963 EQARAYTQSKIRWDE
+963 TQR
-978 GEAMAKKLPVPSARV
+978 
-993 IVTPES
+993 
-999 VRTQVNRQFAM
+999 N
-1010 SWVPDKRKPAL
+1010 
-1021 KGAARAKKQAM
+1021 
-1032 YQNLFQPPAV
+1032 
-1042 RQGTGSPVQHTT
+1042 
-1054 RKSLERLQK
+1054 
-1063 MQDAVQQEFLER
+1063 
-1075 QRKQNAI
+1075 
-1082 ILSPTESRQGMYQQ
+1082 
-1096 MFSPVLTNL
+1096 
-1105 DNQGRASGLRAK
+1105 
-1117 PSKADVKSVK
+1117 
-1127 SSEYKQQQKQSRQQ
+1127 
-1141 KATEVM
+1141 
-1147 EAFGNTKNNNTKG
+1147 
-1160 HNKNTNLPHK
+1160 NKN
-1170 QSNKKKKTSRDNN
+1170 NKKKSKK
-1183 IKRRQDGGVLYD
+1183 KRKHLDGGVLYD

-1210 IKAQGGVK
+1210 IKAQ
-1218 LNNIWAGK
+1218 
-1226 NQNYGYNTYLN
+1226 
-1237 RIFGNQDVLSWMR
+1237 S
-1250 THYVGDNATKQYA
+1250 
-1263 DYVMKNVNDRN
+1263 
-1274 TYGVNNY
+1274 
-1281 NNDSTYV
+1281 
-1288 ANKGINT
+1288 
-1295 FNTGYQ
+1295 
-1301 NAGNTLNYILFGNN
+1301 
-1315 TKDYTDKKGVAYGLI
+1315 
-1330 NFTRPA
+1330 
-1336 KALATGDSYNADPSK
+1336 
-1351 AYIDNALGLQTYSR
+1351 
-1365 VASLTD
+1365 
-1371 PGIKTGGF
+1371 GIKTGVKVNPKTTWFDAVWSQNVNHILRGLSDNNYYTWLNSMQDKHGDLHKNAGTNF
-1379 GDWGKYWKEQGN
+1379 QTTPYNDKSVGDYQNLYKTGYNGEWKDNNVGYNSLGIMHAQNLGRYDLYGNTKRTSGDWNIDANHRYKTDSSYSQITDDRRLLGRKGDFTDEQLASVTEAFKNKGYNFALGKN
-1391 TGAYYYIAPGDTSG
+1391 DYYYLSPIEKSE
-1405 KGQWIPTKDKTLN
+1405 QN
-1418 GYQDFEAALQETP
+1418 QNTP

-1455 SKLTSNPGN
+1455 AKLTSNPGN
-1464 LYNVVETGKYLL
+1464 LYNAVETGKYLL

-1490 NFVISPK
+1490 NYVISPK
-1497 HTSYQVMDNLAQQ
+1497 YTSYQVMDNLAQQ
-1510 NAYHNRAAETVNQTS
+1510 NAYHNKAAETVNQTS

-1552 GNIERNTWLESQKQQ
+1552 GNAERNTWLEGQKQQ
-1567 SNHAGLYN
+1567 SYKAGLYN
-1575 MESAVDTANAN
+1575 MENAVDTANAN
-1586 AKQAYATRMLNEYQD
+1586 AQQAYKTRMLNEYQD
-1601 PRDRL
+1601 PRDRA

-1642 KAQWDYQNDADVLK
+1642 KAQWDYQNDAKVLLAQQK
-1656 ASQDYQALLR
+1656 YQQLLR

-1675 AWDTA
+1675 AYDA
-1680 QYKALIDAQKKAGA
+1680 DEYRALVDAQKEAGA
-1694 KYYNNMYQV
+1694 RYYNNMYQV
-1703 YGINNPGFKYSTPTY
+1703 YGISNPGFRY
-1718 KKKGGKFEDISKF
+1718 KKGGKFEDISKF

-1736 YNTVR
+1736 YNTIR

-1747 TKQGGDLGKLINTL
+1747 TKQSGDLSKLINTL

>member
-63 NEINDMHQVVDDTGA
+63 NEINDMHQIVDDTGA
-78 RTNKQE
+78 RTNKPE

-99 AAFMNQIAKGMQT
+99 AAFMNQIAKSMQT
-112 ASKPA
+112 STKSTDKP
-117 DKSLKS
+117 LKS
-123 IPSITSYLNQQ
+123 IPSVTSYLNQQ

-143 ELFQKNDTLTNGVYG
+143 ALFQKNDTLTNGVYG

-213 GITSDYISNAL
+213 GITSDYINNAL

-230 TTQEQSS
+230 AIVVDTDTDDTQTQTQTVDDPTRGFS
-237 ENDQASPSQNSNS
+237 E
-250 EGITDEQLLA
+250 EE
-260 LESNKDLADLAQ
+260 LAQ
-272 ANPAKRAEYIAQARE
+272 YNTMTPEQQQKYLAQRQQIINLNNEEVLTKNQAKIDAVNKAKEDAAFKNWLKANGYYSPKAQATSYVSS
-287 RLANQI
+287 RLVQTSLVDSKGKRIQGPAVMNGEAFDRDHEKYKFQD
-293 TLSEQEAQRNTRAY
+293 SEWDSFIHGDLTSDTHKVWALKNADRHTTNGDVAIRSKLDWINYNY
-307 QDKIAA
+307 QWLLDTGK
-313 QKQQQY
+313 
-319 NQEMLNWYNSQTFKP
+319 LN
-334 EYTAQLGSS
+334 LIGDDVSS
-343 YVGTPGGGAVSTYLD
+343 YVDAPIGTVWRLKNSKRSSDGTYMYMR
-358 SLNFSD
+358 
-364 KDFEMNSPRTISA
+364 KR
-377 IATSTKFKKPEIRTV
+377 
-392 KTNLGSQTVT
+392 G
-402 LNNKLDVLAYMLQ
+402 NKL
-415 FNAKNNPNFKRYF
+415 
-428 TDVSS
+428 
-433 AAGKSAGS
+433 
-441 IYRINA
+441 
-447 LKGADGSYVY
+447 
-457 VRRNGNNYEFYRS
+457 EFYRS
-470 KPMDILYKEHLARK
+470 KSWNDLRNNEYKK
-484 HKLGGVITKFQQG
+484 HISKHQWGGVFGDQS
-497 GAAAYN
+497 
-503 AKLKQRQQ
+503 KLREQYSKDLKARQDAIKKQ
-511 QVQKAKEQQIQ
+511 KIQ

-527 PPLGR
+527 APFGR
-532 SSIKSMGKNTNTLTT
+532 SSVKSMGKNTNTLTT

-567 PIANGAGTLLTT
+567 PIANGVGTVLTT

-635 QAYFIANNFNE
+635 QAYFIANNFKE
-646 GVKSLGKVLDGSAT
+646 GVKSLSKVLDGSAT

-671 QGAKGASNSVI
+671 QGAKGASNSII
-682 NAAKRRGAAK
+682 NTAKRRGAAK
-692 VIKELPDKFNAGE
+692 AIKELPDKFNAGK
-705 AKYTFKNNGKETQRL
+705 ARYTFKYKGKETQRL

-734 GVSDE
+734 GVSDD

-745 GVAVKPS
+745 GVVVKPS
-752 KTIETKLGISWTKKQ
+752 KTIETKLGFSWTKKQ
-767 KPIEY
+767 NPIEY

-823 KNSTKEVIKRGKQSS
+823 KNSVKEVVKRGKQSP
-838 KPNTTPESQP
+838 KPNITPESQP
-848 TITNNPEKPLQ
+848 IITNNPEKPLQ
-859 THTITPEQ
+859 THNITPEQ
-867 QKKDIE
+867 QKRDIE

-878 FMSEEPLPIDNATRK
+878 FTSDKPLPIDNATRK
-893 AYEHYR
+893 AYEDYR

-906 EIKDLEAEQQIKRFM
+906 EIIELEKEQRAKRSK
-921 RNYRKQYKPQ
+921 RSIPLVTQEDNY
-931 DQVYAERRD
+931 AARRI
-940 ALQKDLSERKALA
+940 ALQKRKALA
-953 EDLANAQQEV
+953 KDIENAQQEIKQAKANTQV
-963 EQARAYTQSKIRWDE
+963 KINIAEGNARAKD
-978 GEAMAKKLPVPSARV
+978 LPVPSARV

-999 VRTQVNRQFAM
+999 VRAQANREFALN
-1010 SWVPDKRKPAL
+1010 WKPIEFKPEL
-1021 KGAARAKKQAM
+1021 KGAARSKKQAM
-1032 YQNLFQPPAV
+1032 YERLFPPFAE
-1042 RQGTGSPVQHTT
+1042 RQGTGRPVQHTT

-1105 DNQGRASGLRAK
+1105 DNQARAMGLRAK
-1117 PSKADVKSVK
+1117 PSKADVKSTK

-1141 KATEVM
+1141 KASEVM
-1147 EAFGNTKNNNTKG
+1147 EAFGNTKSNNTKG

-1170 QSNKKKKTSRDNN
+1170 QSNKKKKTSRDTN

-1210 IKAQGGVK
+1210 IKAQGG
-1218 LNNIWAGK
+1218 
-1226 NQNYGYNTYLN
+1226 
-1237 RIFGNQDVLSWMR
+1237 
-1250 THYVGDNATKQYA
+1250 
-1263 DYVMKNVNDRN
+1263 
-1274 TYGVNNY
+1274 
-1281 NNDSTYV
+1281 
-1288 ANKGINT
+1288 
-1295 FNTGYQ
+1295 
-1301 NAGNTLNYILFGNN
+1301 
-1315 TKDYTDKKGVAYGLI
+1315 
-1330 NFTRPA
+1330 
-1336 KALATGDSYNADPSK
+1336 
-1351 AYIDNALGLQTYSR
+1351 
-1365 VASLTD
+1365 
-1371 PGIKTGGF
+1371 IKTGVKVNPKTTWFDAVWSQNINHILRGLSDNKYYIWLNSMQDKHGDLYKNAGPNF
-1379 GDWGKYWKEQGN
+1379 QITPYNDKSVGDYQNLYKTGYNDEWKDNNIGYNSLGIMHAQNLGRYDLYGNTKRTSGDWNIDANNRYKTDSSYSQITDDRRLLGRKGDFTDEQLASITEAFKSKGYNFTLGKN
-1391 TGAYYYIAPGDTSG
+1391 DYYYLSPIEKSE
-1405 KGQWIPTKDKTLN
+1405 QN
-1418 GYQDFEAALQETP
+1418 QNTP

-1455 SKLTSNPGN
+1455 AKLTSNPGN
-1464 LYNVVETGKYLL
+1464 LYNAVETGKYLL
-1476 ANKATNDIFKIKAP
+1476 ANKATNDIAKIKMP

-1510 NAYHNRAAETVNQTS
+1510 NAYHSKAAETMNQTS

-1552 GNIERNTWLESQKQQ
+1552 GNAERNTWLEGQKQQ
-1567 SNHAGLYN
+1567 SYKAGLYN

-1586 AKQAYATRMLNEYQD
+1586 AKQAWIVKSKNDYEDARG
-1601 PRDRL
+1601 RL
-1606 RALAT
+1606 IGLAT

-1620 EKFNVI
+1620 EKFNII

-1642 KAQWDYQNDADVLK
+1642 KAQWDYQNDANVLAAQQK
-1656 ASQDYQALLR
+1656 YQQLLR
-1666 QHQNDLNFN
+1666 QHWNDLNFN
-1675 AWDTA
+1675 VYDTDE
-1680 QYKALIDAQKKAGA
+1680 YRNLINAQKKAGA
-1694 KYYNNMYQV
+1694 RYYNNMYQV
-1703 YGINNPGFKYSTPTY
+1703 YGISNPGFKYSTPLFQ
-1718 KKKGGKFEDISKF
+1718 KKGGKFEDISKF

-1736 YNTVR
+1736 YNTIR

-1747 TKQGGDLGKLINTL
+1747 TKQGGDLSKLINTL

>member
-16 REDFVRA
+16 RADFVRA

-63 NEINDMHQVVDDTGA
+63 NEINDMHQIVDDTGA

-112 ASKPA
+112 ATKPA

-123 IPSITSYLNQQ
+123 IPSVTSYLNQQ

-180 GAQYNWDGV
+180 GAQYNWDGI

-213 GITSDYISNAL
+213 GITSDYINNAL

-237 ENDQASPSQNSNS
+237 ENDQTSASQNSNS
-250 EGITDEQLLA
+250 EGITDEQLLS

-319 NQEMLNWYNSQTFKP
+319 NQEMFNWYNSQTFKP

-364 KDFEMNSPRTISA
+364 KDFELNSPRTISA
-377 IATSTKFKKPEIRTV
+377 IVASTKFKKPEIRTV
-392 KTNLGSQTVT
+392 KTNFGNQTVT

-433 AAGKSAGS
+433 VAGKSAGS

-457 VRRNGNNYEFYRS
+457 VRKNGNNYEFYRS

-484 HKLGGVITKFQQG
+484 HKLGGIITKFQQG

-527 PPLGR
+527 APFGR
-532 SSIKSMGKNTNTLTT
+532 SSVKSMGKNTNTLTT

-556 ATDFLA
+556 AADFLA

-567 PIANGAGTLLTT
+567 PIANGTGTILTT
-579 GADIASDI
+579 GADLASDI
-587 SHGASFG
+587 SHGASLG

-601 MNLGMG
+601 INLGMG
-607 LIGFIPG
+607 LVGFIPG

-671 QGAKGASNSVI
+671 QGAKGASNSII
-682 NAAKRRGAAK
+682 NTAKRRGAARA
-692 VIKELPDKFNAGE
+692 IKQLPDKFNAGE
-705 AKYTFKNNGKETQRL
+705 ARYTFKNNGKETQRL

-772 QYKPKGEIQ
+772 QYKPKEEIQ

-823 KNSTKEVIKRGKQSS
+823 KNSTKEVIKRGKQYP
-838 KPNTTPESQP
+838 KPNATSQNQP
-848 TITNNPEKPLQ
+848 TIINNPEKPLQ

-878 FMSEEPLPIDNATRK
+878 FTSNEPLPIDNATRK

-906 EIKDLEAEQQIKRFM
+906 EIRDLEAEQQTKRFM
-921 RNYRKQYKPQ
+921 RNQYKQQKPQ
-931 DQVYAERRD
+931 DQIYAERRD
-940 ALQKDLSERKALA
+940 ALQKDLSERKSLA
-953 EDLANAQQEV
+953 KDLADAQQEIKQAKANTQV
-963 EQARAYTQSKIRWDE
+963 RINLAEGNARAKD
-978 GEAMAKKLPVPSARV
+978 LPVPSARV

-999 VRTQVNRQFAM
+999 VRTQANREFALN
-1010 SWVPDKRKPAL
+1010 WKPIEFKPEL
-1021 KGAARAKKQAM
+1021 KGAARSKKQAM
-1032 YQNLFQPPAV
+1032 YERLFPPFAE
-1042 RQGTGSPVQHTT
+1042 RQGTGSAIQHTT
-1054 RKSLERLQK
+1054 RKSLERRRK
-1063 MQDAVQQEFLER
+1063 MQNAVQQEFLER
-1075 QRKQNAI
+1075 QRRQNAI

-1105 DNQGRASGLRAK
+1105 DSQARAMGLRAK
-1117 PSKADVKSVK
+1117 PSRADIKSTK

-1141 KATEVM
+1141 KASEVM
-1147 EAFGNTKNNNTKG
+1147 EAFGNTKSNNTKG

-1202 HAFKQGGV
+1202 HAFKQGGI
-1210 IKAQGGVK
+1210 IKAQ
-1218 LNNIWAGK
+1218 
-1226 NQNYGYNTYLN
+1226 
-1237 RIFGNQDVLSWMR
+1237 S
-1250 THYVGDNATKQYA
+1250 
-1263 DYVMKNVNDRN
+1263 
-1274 TYGVNNY
+1274 
-1281 NNDSTYV
+1281 
-1288 ANKGINT
+1288 
-1295 FNTGYQ
+1295 
-1301 NAGNTLNYILFGNN
+1301 
-1315 TKDYTDKKGVAYGLI
+1315 
-1330 NFTRPA
+1330 
-1336 KALATGDSYNADPSK
+1336 
-1351 AYIDNALGLQTYSR
+1351 
-1365 VASLTD
+1365 
-1371 PGIKTGGF
+1371 GIKTGVKVNPKTTWFDAVWSQNVNHILRGLSDNNYYTWLNSMQDKHGDLHKNAGTNF
-1379 GDWGKYWKEQGN
+1379 QTTPYNDKSVGDYQNLYKTGYNGEWKDNNVGYNSLGIMHAQNLGRYDLYGNTKRTSGDWNIDANHRYKTDSSYSQITDDRRLLGRKGDFTDEQLASVTEAFKNKGYNFALGKN
-1391 TGAYYYIAPGDTSG
+1391 DYYYLSPIEKSE
-1405 KGQWIPTKDKTLN
+1405 QN
-1418 GYQDFEAALQETP
+1418 QNTP

-1455 SKLTSNPGN
+1455 AKLTSNPGN
-1464 LYNVVETGKYLL
+1464 LYNAVETGKYLL

-1490 NFVISPK
+1490 NYVISPK

-1510 NAYHNRAAETVNQTS
+1510 NAYHSKSAEIMNQTS

-1552 GNIERNTWLESQKQQ
+1552 GNAERNTWLEGQKQQ
-1567 SNHAGLYN
+1567 SYKAGLYN

-1586 AKQAYATRMLNEYQD
+1586 AQQAYKTRMLNEYQD
-1601 PRDRL
+1601 PRDRA

-1620 EKFNVI
+1620 EKLNVI

-1642 KAQWDYQNDADVLK
+1642 KAQWDYQNDAKVLLAQQK
-1656 ASQDYQALLR
+1656 YQQLLR

-1675 AWDTA
+1675 AYDTDE
-1680 QYKALIDAQKKAGA
+1680 YRALVEAQKEAGA
-1694 KYYNNMYQV
+1694 RYYNNMYQV
-1703 YGINNPGFKYSTPTY
+1703 YGISNPGFKY
-1718 KKKGGKFEDISKF
+1718 KKGGKFEDISKF

-1736 YNTVR
+1736 YNTIR

-1747 TKQGGDLGKLINTL
+1747 TKQNGDLSKLINTL

>member
-16 REDFVRA
+16 RADFVRA

-63 NEINDMHQVVDDTGA
+63 NEINDMHQIVDDTGA

-123 IPSITSYLNQQ
+123 IPSVTSYLNQQ

-230 TTQEQSS
+230 TMVSDADTGSAQTQSTEDDPTKGFSEEELARYNTMTPEQ
-237 ENDQASPSQNSNS
+237 
-250 EGITDEQLLA
+250 
-260 LESNKDLADLAQ
+260 
-272 ANPAKRAEYIAQARE
+272 
-287 RLANQI
+287 
-293 TLSEQEAQRNTRAY
+293 
-307 QDKIAA
+307 
-313 QKQQQY
+313 QQQY
-319 NQEMLNWYNSQTFKP
+319 LAQRQQIINLNNEEALTKNQAEIDAANKRREDEAFENWLKTNGYYSPK
-334 EYTAQLGSS
+334 AQASS
-343 YVGTPGGGAVSTYLD
+343 YVPSRLAQSSMVDSKGKRLEGPAVKSGKEFDKATNINSFTPQEWDNFIHGDLTSDIHNTY
-358 SLNFSD
+358 SLKNAD
-364 KDFEMNSPRTISA
+364 RHTTNGNVA
-377 IATSTKFKKPEIRTV
+377 IKS
-392 KTNLGSQTVT
+392 
-402 LNNKLDVLAYMLQ
+402 KLDWLNY
-415 FNAKNNPNFKRYF
+415 NFQQLLDTGKLNEIGD
-428 TDVSS
+428 DVSS
-433 AAGKSAGS
+433 YIGASKGTVW
-441 IYRINA
+441 R
-447 LKGADGSYVY
+447 LKNSKRNSDGTYMY
-457 VRRNGNNYEFYRS
+457 MRKRGNNLEFYRS
-470 KPMDILYKEHLARK
+470 KSWGDLRNNEYKKHISKHQWGGGISSGQAKLREQYSKDLKARQDAIKSQKKMQQANSIERTPLRDQRDPNRIKAGQRELGNLGQLTGTDKLQIAGIFADIGSTVSSFAGPAGNLIGAGAGVVGTGLHAAADFNDPSVSKAEAFTNLGANLLFDAAGVVPILGSYGKLAKLGRVGRALQNNARLYKLVLGTVTAPGIIQAAPNAANAIK
-484 HKLGGVITKFQQG
+484 KLVTKPTT
-497 GAAAYN
+497 
-503 AKLKQRQQ
+503 
-511 QVQKAKEQQIQ
+511 I
-522 SQPQQ
+522 
-527 PPLGR
+527 
-532 SSIKSMGKNTNTLTT
+532 T
-547 ADKIAIGAA
+547 ADELRDLSTAVSIATGMIKVAPNHDKIRTTNPNYGKDVIVHTNKGKQTIPAKQYEAMMDKTKNPTMRDRNEALEA
-556 ATDFLA
+556 ATKVKGIQFDNGIFHNYA
-562 SFTAN
+562 PSSNN
-567 PIANGAGTLLTT
+567 PFKLEGFYGKWGIVSRLGNTSDPETKYIFRPAKTL
-579 GADIASDI
+579 
-587 SHGASFG
+587 
-594 QAAGNAA
+594 
-601 MNLGMG
+601 
-607 LIGFIPG
+607 
-614 LGTATKA
+614 
-621 KKLKKILQVSSGAV
+621 
-635 QAYFIANNFNE
+635 
-646 GVKSLGKVLDGSAT
+646 
-660 VQDYKNLIYGL
+660 KN
-671 QGAKGASNSVI
+671 QN
-682 NAAKRRGAAK
+682 
-692 VIKELPDKFNAGE
+692 
-705 AKYTFKNNGKETQRL
+705 
-720 TQAQVKELQEKGSE
+720 
-734 GVSDE
+734 
-739 IKQLLN
+739 
-745 GVAVKPS
+745 S
-752 KTIETKLGISWTKKQ
+752 KTS
-767 KPIEY
+767 KPITG
-772 QYKPKGEIQ
+772 QDKPAQ
-781 KLLDDLQIQSQK
+781 
-793 SSMWNPGRQ
+793 N
-802 DYLSMTS
+802 
-809 EHNWSLPSISIGLG
+809 
-823 KNSTKEVIKRGKQSS
+823 
-838 KPNTTPESQP
+838 QP

-859 THTITPEQ
+859 THNITPEQ
-867 QKKDIE
+867 QKRDIE

-878 FMSEEPLPIDNATRK
+878 FMSDKPLPIDNATRK

-906 EIKDLEAEQQIKRFM
+906 EIKDLEAEQQSKRFM
-921 RNYRKQYKPQ
+921 RDLYKQQKPQ
-931 DQVYAERRD
+931 DQIYAERRD
-940 ALQKDLSERKALA
+940 ALQKDLSERKLLA
-953 EDLANAQQEV
+953 KDLANAQQEIKQAKANTQV
-963 EQARAYTQSKIRWDE
+963 KINLAEGNARAKD
-978 GEAMAKKLPVPSARV
+978 LPVPSARV

-999 VRTQVNRQFAM
+999 VRTQANREFALN
-1010 SWVPDKRKPAL
+1010 WKPIEFKPEL
-1021 KGAARAKKQAM
+1021 KGAARSKKQAM
-1032 YQNLFQPPAV
+1032 YERLFPPFAE
-1042 RQGTGSPVQHTT
+1042 RQGTGSAIQHTT
-1054 RKSLERLQK
+1054 RKSLERRQK
-1063 MQDAVQQEFLER
+1063 MQNVVQQEFLER
-1075 QRKQNAI
+1075 QRRQNAI

-1105 DNQGRASGLRAK
+1105 DSQGRASGLRAK
-1117 PSKADVKSVK
+1117 PSRADVKSTK

-1141 KATEVM
+1141 KASEVM
-1147 EAFGNTKNNNTKG
+1147 EAFGNTKSNNTKG

-1183 IKRRQDGGVLYD
+1183 IKRRQDGGILYD

-1226 NQNYGYNTYLN
+1226 NQDYGYNTYLN
-1237 RIFGNQDVLSWMR
+1237 RIFGDQDVLSWMR
-1250 THYVGDNATKQYA
+1250 THYVGDDATKQYA

-1301 NAGNTLNYILFGNN
+1301 NAGNTLNYTLFGNN

-1330 NFTRPA
+1330 NFTRPD
-1336 KALATGDSYNADPSK
+1336 KALATGDSYNANPSK

-1371 PGIKTGGF
+1371 SGIKAGGF

-1418 GYQDFEAALQETP
+1418 GYQDFEAAPQETP

-1438 NPDIG
+1438 TPGIG

-1455 SKLTSNPGN
+1455 AKLTSNPGN
-1464 LYNVVETGKYLL
+1464 LYNAVETGKYLL

-1490 NFVISPK
+1490 NYVISPK

-1510 NAYHNRAAETVNQTS
+1510 NAYHSKAAEAMNQTS

-1552 GNIERNTWLESQKQQ
+1552 GNAERNTWLEGQKEQ
-1567 SNHAGLYN
+1567 SYKAGLYN

-1586 AKQAYATRMLNEYQD
+1586 AQQAYKTRLINEYQD
-1601 PRDRL
+1601 PRDRI
-1606 RALAT
+1606 RGLAT

-1642 KAQWDYQNDADVLK
+1642 KAQWDYQNDAKVLLAQQK
-1656 ASQDYQALLR
+1656 YQQLLR

-1675 AWDTA
+1675 ASDTPE
-1680 QYKALIDAQKKAGA
+1680 YKALVEAQKEAGA

-1703 YGINNPGFKYSTPTY
+1703 YGISNPGFKY
-1718 KKKGGKFEDISKF
+1718 KKGGKFEDISKF

-1736 YNTVR
+1736 YNTIR

-1747 TKQGGDLGKLINTL
+1747 TKQSGDLSKLINTL

>member
-1 MAEKNIKISGIGDVT
+1 MTEKNIKISGIGDVT
-16 REDFVRA
+16 RADFVRA

-63 NEINDMHQVVDDTGA
+63 NEINDMHQIVDDTGA

-112 ASKPA
+112 DSKSA
-117 DKSLKS
+117 NKSLKS
-123 IPSITSYLNQQ
+123 IPSVTSYLNQQ

-213 GITSDYISNAL
+213 GITSDYINNAL

-230 TTQEQSS
+230 ITQEQSS
-237 ENDQASPSQNSNS
+237 ENDQASTSQNPNS
-250 EGITDEQLLA
+250 EGLTDEQLLS

-293 TLSEQEAQRNTRAY
+293 TLSEQEAQRNTKAY

-334 EYTAQLGSS
+334 EYTVQLGSS
-343 YVGTPGGGAVSTYLD
+343 YVGTPGGKDPSTYLD

-364 KDFEMNSPRTISA
+364 KDFELNSPRTVSSIV
-377 IATSTKFKKPEIRTV
+377 TSTKFKKPEIRTV
-392 KTNLGSQTVT
+392 KTNLGNYTVT

-415 FNAKNNPNFKRYF
+415 FNAKYNPNFKRYF

-447 LKGADGSYVY
+447 LKGIDGSYVY
-457 VRRNGNNYEFYRS
+457 VRKNGNNYEFYRS
-470 KPMDILYKEHLARK
+470 KPMNILYKEHLARK
-484 HKLGGVITKFQQG
+484 HKLGGIITKFQQG
-497 GAAAYN
+497 GAAAYI
-503 AKLKQRQQ
+503 AQRKQREQQ
-511 QVQKAKEQQIQ
+511 IQQIKEKQIQ

-527 PPLGR
+527 VPFGR
-532 SSIKSMGKNTNTLTT
+532 SSVKSMGKNTNTLTT
-547 ADKIAIGAA
+547 ADKVAIGAA
-556 ATDFLA
+556 AADFLA

-567 PIANGAGTLLTT
+567 PIANSAGTILTT
-579 GADIASDI
+579 GADLASDI

-601 MNLGMG
+601 INLGMG

-635 QAYFIANNFNE
+635 QAYFIANNFKE
-646 GVKSLGKVLDGSAT
+646 GIKSLSKVLDGSAS

-671 QGAKGASNSVI
+671 QGAKGASSSVI
-682 NAAKRRGAAK
+682 NTAKRRGAAK
-692 VIKELPDKFNAGE
+692 VIKDLPDKFNAGE
-705 AKYTFKNNGKETQRL
+705 AKYTFKSNGKETQRL

-734 GVSDE
+734 GVSNE

-745 GVAVKPS
+745 GVVVKPS
-752 KTIETKLGISWTKKQ
+752 KTIKTKLGTITLPN

-823 KNSTKEVIKRGKQSS
+823 KNSTKEVIKRAKQSP
-838 KPNTTPESQP
+838 KPNATSQKQS

-859 THTITPEQ
+859 THNITPEQ

-878 FMSEEPLPIDNATRK
+878 FTSNEPLPIDNATRK

-906 EIKDLEAEQQIKRFM
+906 EIIELEKEQRAKRSKRSMPLFT
-921 RNYRKQYKPQ
+921 RE
-931 DQVYAERRD
+931 DDYAARRD

-953 EDLANAQQEV
+953 KDLADAQRRINIVQGNT
-963 EQARAYTQSKIRWDE
+963 RAKD
-978 GEAMAKKLPVPSARV
+978 LPVPSARV

-999 VRTQVNRQFAM
+999 VRTQINRQFTM

-1042 RQGTGSPVQHTT
+1042 RIGTGSAVQHTT
-1054 RKSLERLQK
+1054 RKSLERRRK
-1063 MQDAVQQEFLER
+1063 MQNAVQQEFLER

-1105 DNQGRASGLRAK
+1105 DNQARAMGLRAK
-1117 PSKADVKSVK
+1117 PSKANIKSTK

-1141 KATEVM
+1141 KASEVM
-1147 EAFGNTKNNNTKG
+1147 EAFGNIKSNNTKG

-1202 HAFKQGGV
+1202 HAFKQGGI
-1210 IKAQGGVK
+1210 IKAKGGVR

-1226 NQNYGYNTYLN
+1226 NQDYGYNTYLN
-1237 RIFGNQDVLSWMR
+1237 RIYQNNDMLSWMR
-1250 THYVGDNATKQYA
+1250 THYMGDNATKQYA
-1263 DYVMKNVNDRN
+1263 DYVMKNVNGRSKYHINDFN
-1274 TYGVNNY
+1274 NNSTYIA
-1281 NNDSTYV
+1281 NNDIS
-1288 ANKGINT
+1288 T
-1295 FNTGYQ
+1295 FNTEFQ
-1301 NAGNTLNYILFGNN
+1301 DNGNTSNYILFGNN
-1315 TKDYTDKKGVAYGLI
+1315 TKDYNDKKGVAYGLI
-1330 NFTRPA
+1330 NFTRPD

-1371 PGIKTGGF
+1371 SGIKAGGF

-1405 KGQWIPTKDKTLN
+1405 KGQWIPTNDKTLN
-1418 GYQDFEAALQETP
+1418 GYQDFEAAPQGTP

-1455 SKLTSNPGN
+1455 AKLTSNPGN
-1464 LYNVVETGKYLL
+1464 LYNAVETSKYLL

-1490 NFVISPK
+1490 NYVISPK

-1510 NAYHNRAAETVNQTS
+1510 NAYHSKAAETMNQTS

-1552 GNIERNTWLESQKQQ
+1552 GNAERNTWLEGQKQQ
-1567 SNHAGLYN
+1567 SYKTGLYN
-1575 MESAVDTANAN
+1575 MESAVDIANAN
-1586 AKQAYATRMLNEYQD
+1586 AQQAYKTRMLNEYQD
-1601 PRDRL
+1601 PRDRT

-1620 EKFNVI
+1620 EKFNI
-1626 DPYVER
+1626 MDPYVER

-1642 KAQWDYQNDADVLK
+1642 KAQWDYQNDAKVLLAQQK
-1656 ASQDYQALLR
+1656 YQQLLR

-1675 AWDTA
+1675 AYDTDE
-1680 QYKALIDAQKKAGA
+1680 YRNLINAQKEAGA
-1694 KYYNNMYQV
+1694 RYYNNMYQV
-1703 YGINNPGFKYSTPTY
+1703 YGISNPGFKY
-1718 KKKGGKFEDISKF
+1718 KKGGKFEDISKF

-1736 YNTVR
+1736 YNTIR

-1747 TKQGGDLGKLINTL
+1747 TKQSGDLSKLINTL